1 MAENTIKDLVEI
13 SREMFNADNTET
25 AKAFDFAVEKLKAAG
40 IEVVQDKDEFTS
52 ILNSEKNIQK
62 MVEDLSDIE
71 KLANQLSEEKEKTQ
85 ELNEKVQN
93 LEDGKKKN
101 ELSKRQISIDFI
113 HSIDYLIP
121 YTTENRYHLYNK
133 YLDNGII
140 VGKTEHEN
148 KNVYLVKTHTELL
161 LAIKRQSWSDEP
173 FIKTTLD
180 TPESSGQYKTIF
192 LSNDEII
199 KNLKDLLQN
208 KIVKEQQIQNKN
220 FQKIEK
226 LDNELKS
233 EKSDD
238 IIESFKAIS
247 NVLKTGDE
255 DIVKNPTLDDVE
267 IRFGAKN
274 KGLAHIIIRR
284 MEERTHR
291 SQNSL
296 SIEDAQKEVA
306 MILTYVREAVIKSEA
321 KITPRGNFNAE
332 LKGIKAVID
341 KDENGRYVLTGF
353 DNKQKKEESAETI
366 NAGIAKYG
374 YAPEFLEMYAQVG
387 AVYSSYQNISQN
399 QNKSTIQEMTLS
411 DGTVYGFTHEGKIY
425 LNPDVLSS
433 NTPIHEYT
441 HLWDKYTENTNPELW
456 EKGKEAFK
464 QTSLWNEV
472 ISDPNY
478 ADIKDDEN
486 LVLSECHARICGNIA
501 EKVLE
506 RIAAENGEIAK
517 DAVIDWD
524 KDFWTYI
531 AENYSHDITKFASV
545 AKFMTMPMKDFWNEK
560 EINIEQVKNFEF
572 EKIGATKE
580 NVNKNIEIIT
590 SVQGFANLKFN
601 EKPTEEIRNILR
613 ENGWYY
619 SRNNNVWYPS
629 VKSKQR
635 TAELSNQFAEKLIQ
649 QFDEKPLEEQ
659 LDEYIEQMAANGGM
673 SEETISM
680 LAEEDEIQRAEL
692 YEEEM
697 QDKAEREEEHSEIN
711 VEELKDGLKSA
722 LHEVAEPLIEIDFT
736 RENYQALFPRYR
748 IETPLESAK
757 LGVNQFEKLEAKD
770 RQKLL
775 SAVYSTLK
783 TPDLIVDE
791 KKTEIDKLF
800 GDEVEKES
808 HIYAK
813 SFVIEGKEKAVQSVV
828 VSIDDDNVSIST
840 HERDINNIVN
850 KIKTP
855 DQLLY
860 VATAVRRMAEQHTQN
875 EQSVVSPNRVHNF
888 VDIVTPPN
896 QNYNEN
902 TIKSISDLIAEGK
915 ITSKTV
921 EKSEVSIKL
930 SGNNIEIPV
939 EDAEQIENLKEWDV
953 RDEISEYLE
962 PDHSVSGQQILE
974 TMQMIAEEEAPEIE
988 ENFAY
993 KNQENEET
1001 ENYIT
1006 KDELEAFKE
1015 IVPLAQYVATL
1026 DLITNSEEKEFFI
1039 HKVKEIVK
1047 NVEAAPKMGKTDGEK
1062 EHPLVLKYFHPT
1074 GTQAL
1079 VCEIG
1084 KHGEAYGYQILNGD
1098 HQMAEWG
1105 YINLNEFKNIPG
1117 MEIDYHIDEG
1127 MSIERYL
1134 YSENPKKY
1142 PQYAELAGN
1151 ENNEPSVE
1159 SFNQA
1164 EIAKQENFNTEIQKD
1179 FSTLVL
1185 NEKAY
1190 WVDSEN
1196 PFLEKLQ
1203 KVNSTE
1209 ELFALAENES
1219 FGISN
1224 TRVIMLA
1231 RTHQICNDNELKGK
1245 IESYLEEI
1253 NWHTETELLRNEK
1266 YSEFESLYKDKVFN
1280 EIMNAENYYG
1290 TEEQSK
1296 TIHEKY
1302 VKEIFK
1308 SIREYEKNHENNTAQ
1323 NLTEN
1328 ETRRNIMEESLQEN
1342 DVLEEQSYGRTG
1354 ENFSNGTGNLRT
1366 EHQILSGSEGK
1377 DTGRPYNEGSGS
1389 HDMAQ
1394 FNDTKEASMG
1404 RDSGLERSTSGSD
1417 SLPMDG
1423 TSASDEQ
1430 GNGAGQS
1437 EAVSADLSNSNG
1449 QISKDIKSDDSTG
1462 SNSTGRGNLQAA
1474 ELEEELRTA
1483 HGSTEQLRNGTFV
1496 SELTKKEMKDVRS
1509 EVKKI
1514 LENKKNGEEWTSSEL
1529 ALARLYEGGG
1539 GLKEKD
1545 ATSNEILNAYYTP
1558 YKIIDAV
1565 WKLADS
1571 YAPNAVTVLEP
1582 SSGIGRFAD
1591 NRLHNEFTLRE
1602 LDEISSKLAKVLHP
1616 DATVISGAFQSQ
1628 FFDETGRIKKENYE
1642 LPKYDLVIGNPP
1654 YGENKNEWTGRG
1666 EGSEHTRYDQYFIE
1680 KALDSLKDENSV
1692 LAFVIPSGTLN
1703 SGVNRGKELI
1713 ASKGVLV
1720 DAYRLPNNAFPT
1732 TQVGTDIVI
1741 FKKGAMDVNNL
1752 CSNSF
1757 FEKHPEKVLGEVS
1770 TRSGRFGDEYCVN
1783 IPEGETLDTLLTKIN
1798 SDIKNRGIDL
1808 EMIHENQIKNHLER
1822 IAEKNRKERNT
1833 AAASKEKKK
1842 KSNIEKLLDEVK
1854 KDSLEVVHLYNAIG
1868 NGKVKVSK
1876 NPLSEI
1882 KNDRGR
1888 NIYGFSSSYD
1898 IETKKAFVTHRD
1910 ELLATIDENG
1920 IVTNAFSKED
1930 FKELSPGKRE
1940 QVAEYIS
1947 RATKETVFLNENL
1960 LGIHEGKYYL
1970 NNAGTRTAYMIHAK
1984 LFDSKNKVHL
1994 DDFELSNTLVPA
2006 ITAEKSNLDDFDLRD
2021 FRLMNERNSDYGYS
2035 RLYKS
2040 RLFYPKFETIYPENG
2055 NFDFNALLDEIGQNE
2070 MTIEDNI
2077 QLPDFRNTSYEE
2089 DEKNL
2094 ALYREKISSLVLENS
2109 SVKSVDEYI
2118 QKLKEKN
2125 SEISEIRKNRTEKIL
2140 SERNANQEAENL
2152 YGSLYLELSKMNFA
2166 KTMAEKFVGSYLVE
2180 SRQDEKNPYQIN
2192 VYIDQKRKF
2201 SVLQDSSK
2209 NVTLVSYN
2217 NERLPL
2223 SFVKA
2228 MYERFGER
2236 FYVSAVSPFE
2246 EKILSLDDI
2255 VKKNQK
2261 KTASKALC
2269 EVAEKSLVE
2278 IFSDRELDSELNF
2291 EIENHKAR
2299 IVQKGTHKQVFFD
2312 GSKYAALDFEKITQ
2326 KLTVNNEVYNSGLQ
2340 DFVSEKTSELNPDC
2354 KVKRDFTINGKR
2366 YIDSDGKTKLA
2377 PPKSPRYSP
2386 KQEDLMTNKD
2396 FASLYGSKWNEDER
2410 IFFEVSDGFGGY
2422 INLNRLNEEQQKILR
2437 QSKNYV
2443 EEYPNKFIHRE
2454 FYASGNIYK
2463 KIDKLEEDFSSGK
2476 VPLELY
2482 EKNLKILKKAVP
2494 NPIRNAE
2501 ISILSSTVSD
2511 YEINGENIKEAFL
2524 AWAVGRDIEGSGNT
2538 LDSIDD
2544 FSSSNVKRE
2553 EIPSTIN
2560 WKDVYDYVNGI
2571 ELAKISGDELSER
2584 QKNKLRSQKMNDR
2597 KLCAEKLFSR
2607 FLNEGL
2613 SKDEQDRFW
2622 NQYNRINHAIRTPDW
2637 SKLPLYIEGMNKYR
2651 NGVDFKLYDQ
2661 QIKGVSFLCNKGNG
2675 LLAYDVGVGKTAAG
2689 IVATV
2694 NQIQTGK
2701 AKRPLIIVPKT
2712 VISQWES
2719 DIHELFPDVQVNN
2732 LDNLSSRAIA
2742 NFYDGKHGLN
2752 IPEGSITLVTKEA
2765 LNNISFTESTR
2776 NEMLK
2781 DFQDLTGVS
2790 NEQFSKMSDKE
2801 REDYKNKLRD
2811 LFGQAEKIDSKDFVF
2826 FENCGFDNITV
2837 DEAQYYKNLF
2847 KVPRT
2852 KQANEFTGMGS
2863 GKPSKR
2869 AVKMF
2874 VISQQIQKQ
2883 NDGRNVFLLSATPF
2897 TNSPSEIYSMLIY
2910 MARKEMEEQ
2919 GIKNFYDFCAKHI
2932 KTQYEPVVKPNG
2944 EIEYANVIK
2953 SFNELDALQDSL
2965 LSQFID
2971 KVDGEEAGIVRP
2983 NKHTLLSKMEATPLQ
2998 KEIFNFCT
3006 NVLMEYDP
3014 KKDTNPNHDDEYKRH
3029 HSGMILE
3036 AINIMRTACLSPA
3049 LVNAEKLVDPYTENH
3064 SGIVVP
3070 ELDDVVECSPKL
3082 KLVCDTVVKNWK
3094 ENHTHG
3100 QLIFMPQGTVAYP
3113 KVVEYMVKQGVPK
3126 EVFATVDGSTAKIG
3140 GKSVKMSKN
3149 DEDNEQVRTVVAKAF
3164 NDRENPCKILIG
3176 SDAIKE
3182 GINLNGNSIAMYN
3195 CMLGW
3200 NPSDAIQAEGRVWR
3214 QGNRQG
3220 DVNIVYPLIYNSV
3233 DSLIY
3238 QKYDEKKSRIDA
3250 LWEKSDG
3257 EDKKIDLAE
3266 INPADLKF
3274 DLIKDPVK
3282 RAKLELGGEKEKVRQ
3297 EILNIRNSI
3306 LNFEGYVKKLEA
3318 LTETLQSRREQKAD
3332 YIANYRNA
3340 LFEGKETRT
3349 EEEQKKGIERYDAS
3363 ILKAENSIKAMQKKI
3378 DGELNKN
3385 SKVYTKET
3393 FKAEKQNEI
3402 EVLEEKVKT
3411 FDSPEVMQPIIDKY
3425 RIKLAEEAVLN
3436 LSAEEKNPLDKR
3448 IQAVLRPAYFTQW
3461 ERKNERAE
3469 LLIQA
3474 ELDKIDELHK
3484 SLDAENESESR
3495 QEIKEIKQNIAH
3507 LRNENNEFRADW
3519 MHKYGTYDTALKF
3532 WNETHIE
3539 IEPEKEKK
3547 VLHNAKVEDIQK
3559 ETVKDSPKIQ
3569 TAEKLETAIM
3579 PPNGEPAASEKK
3591 AELKLMKAELQ
3602 GYLFD
3607 IDDSNSFIN
3616 KEIKPAEKA
3625 EIKAVEKQPVDISK
3639 TDSFTKIDFDFK
3651 EEKGFSFGYL
3661 KKCGLI
3667 PPCKPE
3673 NNGMVKVM
3681 GEDKTEY
3688 LMTKRQVSHM
3698 VDNAVFHAKNHLQID
3713 VAELSKSVPKYRKQF
3728 LNDTLMEV
3736 GQERM
3741 AILRN
3746 RQNENKTELNK
3757 SIEQN
3762 NVSVSRS

>member
-1 MAENTIKDLVEI
+1 MPTDDELKDYERRQDIKSWDSNEMSEMADYAR
-13 SREMFNADNTET
+13 S
-25 AKAFDFAVEKLKAAG
+25 
-40 IEVVQDKDEFTS
+40 
-52 ILNSEKNIQK
+52 
-62 MVEDLSDIE
+62 
-71 KLANQLSEEKEKTQ
+71 
-85 ELNEKVQN
+85 
-93 LEDGKKKN
+93 
-101 ELSKRQISIDFI
+101 QISIGDD
-113 HSIDYLIP
+113 SWRPSYMLYLIQN
-121 YTTENRYHLYNK
+121 ES
-133 YLDNGII
+133 
-140 VGKTEHEN
+140 
-148 KNVYLVKTHTELL
+148 
-161 LAIKRQSWSDEP
+161 AKRG
-173 FIKTTLD
+173 F
-180 TPESSGQYKTIF
+180 
-192 LSNDEII
+192 
-199 KNLKDLLQN
+199 
-208 KIVKEQQIQNKN
+208 
-220 FQKIEK
+220 
-226 LDNELKS
+226 
-233 EKSDD
+233 
-238 IIESFKAIS
+238 
-247 NVLKTGDE
+247 
-255 DIVKNPTLDDVE
+255 
-267 IRFGAKN
+267 
-274 KGLAHIIIRR
+274 
-284 MEERTHR
+284 
-291 SQNSL
+291 
-296 SIEDAQKEVA
+296 
-306 MILTYVREAVIKSEA
+306 
-321 KITPRGNFNAE
+321 KIT
-332 LKGIKAVID
+332 
-341 KDENGRYVLTGF
+341 
-353 DNKQKKEESAETI
+353 KK
-366 NAGIAKYG
+366 
-374 YAPEFLEMYAQVG
+374 
-387 AVYSSYQNISQN
+387 
-399 QNKSTIQEMTLS
+399 
-411 DGTVYGFTHEGKIY
+411 
-425 LNPDVLSS
+425 
-433 NTPIHEYT
+433 
-441 HLWDKYTENTNPELW
+441 
-456 EKGKEAFK
+456 
-464 QTSLWNEV
+464 
-472 ISDPNY
+472 
-478 ADIKDDEN
+478 
-486 LVLSECHARICGNIA
+486 
-501 EKVLE
+501 
-506 RIAAENGEIAK
+506 
-517 DAVIDWD
+517 
-524 KDFWTYI
+524 
-531 AENYSHDITKFASV
+531 
-545 AKFMTMPMKDFWNEK
+545 MK
-560 EINIEQVKNFEF
+560 EF

-580 NVNKNIEIIT
+580 NVSKNIEIIT
-590 SVQGFANLKFN
+590 SVQGFANLKFS

-635 TAELSNQFAEKLIQ
+635 TVELSNQFAEKLIQ
-649 QFDEKPLEEQ
+649 QFAEKPLEEQ
-659 LDEYIEQMAANGGM
+659 PDKYIEQMAANGGI

-711 VEELKDGLKSA
+711 VEELKARISDWSSEETFEEAEGLSRQEIFEKYGTEKLPIATIPNNFLQLFENGKIKIQDNYVYSSKGFFIDHMVNHHPELDTQDYLAMQDIINNPENVYRDNETGNIVFSQIKNNKNDVVVLGTDNDKLILYRSCFLRRKMPHKYEEIDLQKIKEMSLEGSLSSSIEPSENQKSA
-722 LHEVAEPLIEIDFT
+722 VAFSALNDNSNISQLKNLSNNAQSTID
-736 RENYQALFPRYR
+736 
-748 IETPLESAK
+748 
-757 LGVNQFEKLEAKD
+757 
-770 RQKLL
+770 
-775 SAVYSTLK
+775 
-783 TPDLIVDE
+783 
-791 KKTEIDKLF
+791 
-800 GDEVEKES
+800 
-808 HIYAK
+808 
-813 SFVIEGKEKAVQSVV
+813 
-828 VSIDDDNVSIST
+828 
-840 HERDINNIVN
+840 
-850 KIKTP
+850 
-855 DQLLY
+855 
-860 VATAVRRMAEQHTQN
+860 
-875 EQSVVSPNRVHNF
+875 
-888 VDIVTPPN
+888 
-896 QNYNEN
+896 
-902 TIKSISDLIAEGK
+902 
-915 ITSKTV
+915 
-921 EKSEVSIKL
+921 L

-939 EDAEQIENLKEWDV
+939 KEKATVDSLP
-953 RDEISEYLE
+953 EIMTERESEYLE
-962 PDHSVSGQQILE
+962 SDHSVSGQQILE
-974 TMQMIAEEEAPEIE
+974 TMQMIAEEEVPEIE

-1006 KDELEAFKE
+1006 EDELEAFKE

-1047 NVEAAPKMGKTDGEK
+1047 NVEAAPKMGKTDGKK

-1105 YINLNEFKNIPG
+1105 YINLNELKNIPG

-1134 YSENPKKY
+1134 YSENPKEY

-1164 EIAKQENFNTEIQKD
+1164 EIAKQENFK
-1179 FSTLVL
+1179 ST
-1185 NEKAY
+1185 
-1190 WVDSEN
+1190 
-1196 PFLEKLQ
+1196 
-1203 KVNSTE
+1203 
-1209 ELFALAENES
+1209 
-1219 FGISN
+1219 
-1224 TRVIMLA
+1224 
-1231 RTHQICNDNELKGK
+1231 
-1245 IESYLEEI
+1245 
-1253 NWHTETELLRNEK
+1253 
-1266 YSEFESLYKDKVFN
+1266 
-1280 EIMNAENYYG
+1280 
-1290 TEEQSK
+1290 
-1296 TIHEKY
+1296 
-1302 VKEIFK
+1302 
-1308 SIREYEKNHENNTAQ
+1308 REYEKNHENNTAQ
-1323 NLTEN
+1323 NLTES

-1342 DVLEEQSYGRTG
+1342 DVLEEQNYGRTG

-1404 RDSGLERSTSGSD
+1404 RDSRLERSTSGSD

-1430 GNGAGQS
+1430 GNGSGQS

-1449 QISKDIKSDDSTG
+1449 QISKDIKPDDSTG

-1514 LENKKNGEEWTSSEL
+1514 LENKKKGEEWTSSEL

-1602 LDEISSKLAKVLHP
+1602 LDETSSKLAKVLHP
-1616 DATVISGAFQSQ
+1616 DATVIPGAFQAQ
-1628 FFDETGRIKKENYE
+1628 FFDETGRVKKENYE

-1783 IPEGETLDTLLTKIN
+1783 IPENETLDTLLTKID

-1808 EMIHENQIKNHLER
+1808 EMIHENQIKNHLEL
-1822 IAEKNRKERNT
+1822 IAEKNRNEGKP
-1833 AAASKEKKK
+1833 AAASKE
-1842 KSNIEKLLDEVK
+1842 KSNIEKLLEEAK
-1854 KDSLEVVHLYNAIG
+1854 KDSLEIVHLYNAIG

-1888 NIYGFSSSYD
+1888 NIYGFSSGYD
-1898 IETKKAFVTHRD
+1898 IKTKKAFVTYRD

-1920 IVTNAFSKED
+1920 IITNAFSEED

-1940 QVAEYIS
+1940 QVSEYIS
-1947 RATKETVFLNENL
+1947 RASKETVFLNENL

-2055 NFDFNALLDEIGQNE
+2055 NFDFNALLDEISQNE
-2070 MTIEDNI
+2070 MTIEDNNPV
-2077 QLPDFRNTSYEE
+2077 PDFRNTSYEE

-2152 YGSLYLELSKMNFA
+2152 YGSLYSELSKMNFA
-2166 KTMAEKFVGSYLVE
+2166 KPMVEKFVGSYLVE
-2180 SRQDEKNPYQIN
+2180 SRQNEKNPYQIN

-2223 SFVKA
+2223 SFIKA

-2236 FYVSAVSPFE
+2236 FSVSDVSPFE

-2255 VKKNQK
+2255 VKENQK
-2261 KTASKALC
+2261 KSASKALC

-2291 EIENHKAR
+2291 EIEKHKAR

-2340 DFVSEKTSELNPDC
+2340 DFISEKTSELNPDC

-2422 INLNRLNEEQQKILR
+2422 INLNRLNEKQQKILR

-2476 VPLELY
+2476 VSLELY

-2494 NPIRNAE
+2494 KPVRNAE

-2511 YEINGENIKEAFL
+2511 YEINGENIKESFL

-2651 NGVDFKLYDQ
+2651 NGVEFKLYDQ

-2776 NEMLK
+2776 DEMLK

-2852 KQANEFTGMGS
+2852 KQANEFAGMGS

-3014 KKDTNPNHDDEYKRH
+3014 KEDTNPDHDDEYKRH

-3113 KVVEYMVKQGVPK
+3113 KVVEYMVKQGVQK

-3149 DEDNEQVRTVVAKAF
+3149 DEENEQVRTVVAKAF

-3297 EILNIRNSI
+3297 EILNIRNSV

-3332 YIANYRNA
+3332 YITNYRNA

-3363 ILKAENSIKAMQKKI
+3363 ILKAENSIKTMQKKI

-3385 SKVYTKET
+3385 GRIYTKET

-3402 EVLEEKVKT
+3402 EVLEEKLKT

-3425 RIKLAEEAVLN
+3425 RVKLAEEAVLN
-3436 LSAEEKNPLDKR
+3436 LSAEENNPLDKR
-3448 IQAVLRPAYFTQW
+3448 IQEVLRPAYFTQW

-3469 LLIQA
+3469 LLIQG
-3474 ELDKIDELHK
+3474 ELDKIDELQK
-3484 SLDAENESESR
+3484 SLDTENESEVR

-3519 MHKYGTYDTALKF
+3519 MHKYGAYDTALKL

-3547 VLHNAKVEDIQK
+3547 VLHNTKVEDVQN

-3569 TAEKLETAIM
+3569 TAEKLESTIT

-3591 AELKLMKAELQ
+3591 AEPKLTKAELQ
-3602 GYLFD
+3602 SYLFD
-3607 IDDSNSFIN
+3607 IDDFNSFIH
-3616 KEIKPAEKA
+3616 KEIKPAENT
-3625 EIKAVEKQPVDISK
+3625 EIKAVEKQPMDISK

-3713 VAELSKSVPKYRKQF
+3713 VAELSKSVPEYRKQF

-3741 AILRN
+3741 TILRN

>member
-1 MAENTIKDLVEI
+1 MSDKTIVQITEDNIEQLDIKIGTILKDNEGMYWRITDVNDFTAGMRVCDKDGNEIENFVGNAGRSVFGGGLSDLLNDGVTTYFIETKQPEIKKDARYNYFVKDTAEFEQSADFEPITNLTAEEAVSKFYELQKKGFSSGIGINIPNDIVFDDSKGIGSTIVVIDEEKKANFSIFGDSFINNVNIETNFDTLKTRISAYEELYNKLIEQNIPTEYPQFVFEKQAELEKKLESQNYTMHNETISASEIEEENFAEMEAKPELKTYHTLKESDVKDLEI
-13 SREMFNADNTET
+13 VSDEEFSDIVDSIILNDYKNIPNAIRLPNLNAELS
-25 AKAFDFAVEKLKAAG
+25 EKLGLEKNSAFILKKSSAHIRPDRKG
-40 IEVVQDKDEFTS
+40 SYEQALDTEEYREIPQVMRDATFALVDNRVKNFQILFDDKNDIKKINKIVFNKDELGNYLVTVGKVDRRDGISEINNSVVGVGVAPTISALRFPEEQPATRLRPS
-52 ILNSEKNIQK
+52 PTTDELNIAQESEKSSFRTFYEEMNKKPYASLGRYMPTDDELKDYERRQ
-62 MVEDLSDIE
+62 DIKSWDSNE
-71 KLANQLSEEKEKTQ
+71 MSEMA
-85 ELNEKVQN
+85 
-93 LEDGKKKN
+93 DYAR
-101 ELSKRQISIDFI
+101 SQISIGDD
-113 HSIDYLIP
+113 SWQPSYMLYLIQN
-121 YTTENRYHLYNK
+121 ES
-133 YLDNGII
+133 
-140 VGKTEHEN
+140 
-148 KNVYLVKTHTELL
+148 
-161 LAIKRQSWSDEP
+161 AKRG
-173 FIKTTLD
+173 F
-180 TPESSGQYKTIF
+180 
-192 LSNDEII
+192 
-199 KNLKDLLQN
+199 
-208 KIVKEQQIQNKN
+208 
-220 FQKIEK
+220 
-226 LDNELKS
+226 
-233 EKSDD
+233 
-238 IIESFKAIS
+238 
-247 NVLKTGDE
+247 
-255 DIVKNPTLDDVE
+255 
-267 IRFGAKN
+267 
-274 KGLAHIIIRR
+274 
-284 MEERTHR
+284 
-291 SQNSL
+291 
-296 SIEDAQKEVA
+296 
-306 MILTYVREAVIKSEA
+306 
-321 KITPRGNFNAE
+321 KIT
-332 LKGIKAVID
+332 
-341 KDENGRYVLTGF
+341 
-353 DNKQKKEESAETI
+353 KK
-366 NAGIAKYG
+366 
-374 YAPEFLEMYAQVG
+374 
-387 AVYSSYQNISQN
+387 
-399 QNKSTIQEMTLS
+399 
-411 DGTVYGFTHEGKIY
+411 
-425 LNPDVLSS
+425 
-433 NTPIHEYT
+433 
-441 HLWDKYTENTNPELW
+441 
-456 EKGKEAFK
+456 
-464 QTSLWNEV
+464 
-472 ISDPNY
+472 
-478 ADIKDDEN
+478 
-486 LVLSECHARICGNIA
+486 
-501 EKVLE
+501 
-506 RIAAENGEIAK
+506 
-517 DAVIDWD
+517 
-524 KDFWTYI
+524 
-531 AENYSHDITKFASV
+531 
-545 AKFMTMPMKDFWNEK
+545 MK
-560 EINIEQVKNFEF
+560 EF

-590 SVQGFANLKFN
+590 SAQGFANLKFS

-635 TAELSNQFAEKLIQ
+635 TVELSNQFAEDLIS
-649 QFDEKPLEEQ
+649 QFGEKPLEEQ
-659 LDEYIEQMAANGGM
+659 LDKHIEQMAANGGM

-680 LAEEDEIQRAEL
+680 LAEEDEIHSAEL

-711 VEELKDGLKSA
+711 VEELKARISDWSSEETFEEAEGLSKQEIFEKYGTEKLPIATIPNNFLQLFENGKIKIQDNYVYSSKGFFIDHMVNHHPELDTQDYLAMQDIINNPENVYRDNETGNIVFSQIKNNKNDVVVLGTDNDKLILYRSCFLRRKMPHKYEEIDLQKIKEMSLEGSLSSSIEPSENQKSA
-722 LHEVAEPLIEIDFT
+722 VAFSALNDNSNISQLKNLSNNAQSTID
-736 RENYQALFPRYR
+736 
-748 IETPLESAK
+748 
-757 LGVNQFEKLEAKD
+757 
-770 RQKLL
+770 
-775 SAVYSTLK
+775 
-783 TPDLIVDE
+783 
-791 KKTEIDKLF
+791 
-800 GDEVEKES
+800 
-808 HIYAK
+808 
-813 SFVIEGKEKAVQSVV
+813 
-828 VSIDDDNVSIST
+828 
-840 HERDINNIVN
+840 
-850 KIKTP
+850 
-855 DQLLY
+855 
-860 VATAVRRMAEQHTQN
+860 
-875 EQSVVSPNRVHNF
+875 
-888 VDIVTPPN
+888 
-896 QNYNEN
+896 
-902 TIKSISDLIAEGK
+902 
-915 ITSKTV
+915 
-921 EKSEVSIKL
+921 L

-939 EDAEQIENLKEWDV
+939 KEKATVDSLP
-953 RDEISEYLE
+953 EIMTEREPEYLE
-962 PDHSVSGQQILE
+962 SDHSVSGQQILE
-974 TMQMIAEEEAPEIE
+974 TMQMIAEEEVPEIE

-1006 KDELEAFKE
+1006 EDELEAFKE

-1047 NVEAAPKMGKTDGEK
+1047 NVEAAPKMGKTDGKK

-1105 YINLNEFKNIPG
+1105 YINLNELKNIPG

-1134 YSENPKKY
+1134 YSENPKEY

-1164 EIAKQENFNTEIQKD
+1164 EIAKQENFK
-1179 FSTLVL
+1179 ST
-1185 NEKAY
+1185 
-1190 WVDSEN
+1190 
-1196 PFLEKLQ
+1196 
-1203 KVNSTE
+1203 
-1209 ELFALAENES
+1209 
-1219 FGISN
+1219 
-1224 TRVIMLA
+1224 
-1231 RTHQICNDNELKGK
+1231 
-1245 IESYLEEI
+1245 
-1253 NWHTETELLRNEK
+1253 
-1266 YSEFESLYKDKVFN
+1266 
-1280 EIMNAENYYG
+1280 
-1290 TEEQSK
+1290 
-1296 TIHEKY
+1296 
-1302 VKEIFK
+1302 
-1308 SIREYEKNHENNTAQ
+1308 REYEKNHENNTAQ
-1323 NLTEN
+1323 NLTES

-1342 DVLEEQSYGRTG
+1342 DVLEEQNYGRTG

-1404 RDSGLERSTSGSD
+1404 RDSRLERSTSGSD

-1430 GNGAGQS
+1430 GNGSGQS

-1449 QISKDIKSDDSTG
+1449 QISKDIKPDDSTG

-1514 LENKKNGEEWTSSEL
+1514 LENKKKGEEWTSSEL

-1602 LDEISSKLAKVLHP
+1602 LDETSSKLAKVLHP
-1616 DATVISGAFQSQ
+1616 DATVIPGAFQAQ
-1628 FFDETGRIKKENYE
+1628 FFDETGRVKKENYE

-1770 TRSGRFGDEYCVN
+1770 TRSGRFGDEYCVI
-1783 IPEGETLDTLLTKIN
+1783 IPENETLDTLLTKID

-1808 EMIHENQIKNHLER
+1808 EMIHENQIKNHLEL
-1822 IAEKNRKERNT
+1822 IAEKNRNEGKT
-1833 AAASKEKKK
+1833 AAASKEK
-1842 KSNIEKLLDEVK
+1842 SNIEKLLEEAK
-1854 KDSLEVVHLYNAIG
+1854 KDSLEIVHLYNAIG

-1888 NIYGFSSSYD
+1888 NIYGFSSGYD
-1898 IETKKAFVTHRD
+1898 IKTKKAFVTYRD

-1920 IVTNAFSKED
+1920 IITNAFSEED

-1940 QVAEYIS
+1940 QVSEYIS
-1947 RATKETVFLNENL
+1947 RASKETVFLNENL

-2006 ITAEKSNLDDFDLRD
+2006 ITAEKSNLDDFDLSD

-2040 RLFYPKFETIYPENG
+2040 RLFYPKFKTIYPENG
-2055 NFDFNALLDEIGQNE
+2055 NFDFNALLDEISQNE

-2077 QLPDFRNTSYEE
+2077 PVPDFRNTSYEE
-2089 DEKNL
+2089 DQKNL
-2094 ALYREKISSLVLENS
+2094 ATYRESLLGLMLENF
-2109 SVKSVDEYI
+2109 SVKNVDEYVE
-2118 QKLKEKN
+2118 KLKNKN
-2125 SEISEIRKNRTEKIL
+2125 EEISSKRKSAAEKIL
-2140 SERNANQEAENL
+2140 AERNANKETENL
-2152 YGSLYLELSKMNFA
+2152 YGSLYSELSKINYA
-2166 KTMAEKFVGSYLVE
+2166 KPMAEKFVGSYLVE

-2201 SVLQDSSK
+2201 SVLQNSSK

-2236 FYVSAVSPFE
+2236 FSVSDVSPFE

-2255 VKKNQK
+2255 VKENKK

-2340 DFVSEKTSELNPDC
+2340 DFISEKTSELNPDC

-2443 EEYPNKFIHRE
+2443 EEYPNRFIHRE

-2494 NPIRNAE
+2494 NPVRNAE

-2511 YEINGENIKEAFL
+2511 YEINGENIKESFL

-2776 NEMLK
+2776 DEMLK

-2852 KQANEFTGMGS
+2852 KQANEFAGMGS

-3014 KKDTNPNHDDEYKRH
+3014 KEDTNPDHDDEYKRH

-3064 SGIVVP
+3064 SEIVVP

-3113 KVVEYMVKQGVPK
+3113 KVVEYMVKQGVQK

-3149 DEDNEQVRTVVAKAF
+3149 DEENEQVRTVVAKAF

-3297 EILNIRNSI
+3297 EILNIRNSV

-3340 LFEGKETRT
+3340 LFEGKGTRT

-3385 SKVYTKET
+3385 NKVYTKET
-3393 FKAEKQNEI
+3393 FKTEKQNEI
-3402 EVLEEKVKT
+3402 EILEKKLKT
-3411 FDSPEVMQPIIDKY
+3411 FNSPEVMQPIIDKY

-3469 LLIQA
+3469 LLIQG
-3474 ELDKIDELHK
+3474 ELDKIDELQK
-3484 SLDAENESESR
+3484 SLDAENESETR

-3519 MHKYGTYDTALKF
+3519 MHKYGAYDIALKF

-3547 VLHNAKVEDIQK
+3547 VLHNAKVEDVQN
-3559 ETVKDSPKIQ
+3559 ETVKYSPKIQ
-3569 TAEKLETAIM
+3569 KAEKLESTIT
-3579 PPNGEPAASEKK
+3579 PPNGGPAASEKK
-3591 AELKLMKAELQ
+3591 AEPKLTKAELQ

-3607 IDDSNSFIN
+3607 IDDSNSLIH

-3625 EIKAVEKQPVDISK
+3625 EIKAVEKQPMDISK

-3713 VAELSKSVPKYRKQF
+3713 VAELSKSVPEYRKQF

-3741 AILRN
+3741 TILRN

>member
-1 MAENTIKDLVEI
+1 MADKTLVQITKDNIKQFDIKVGTILKDNEGMYWKITDFNDFSAGMRVCDKDGNKIENFAGNAGRAVFGGGLSDLLNDGVATYFIETEQPEIKEEKNYNFFVKDSAEFEQFAKFEPITNLTAEEAVAKFYELQKKGFNSGIGINIPNDIVFDDPKGIGSTIVVIDEEKKANFSIFGDSFINNVNIETKSDTLKTRI
-13 SREMFNADNTET
+13 SAYEELYNKLIEQNIPTEYPQFVFEK
-25 AKAFDFAVEKLKAAG
+25 KAEVEKKLDSQNYVMHDETVSTSE
-40 IEVVQDKDEFTS
+40 IEAEKLSIKKTIQQLKDE
-52 ILNSEKNIQK
+52 LNNPDVNNPADDQYISETKEYIERLENMTDDDFKN
-62 MVEDLSDIE
+62 LAAE
-71 KLANQLSEEKEKTQ
+71 KKEQ
-85 ELNEKVQN
+85 Q
-93 LEDGKKKN
+93 KKN
-101 ELSKRQISIDFI
+101 EETHHRVVEQMAAEKLSREIPQEGELLSYNETHPTYSVVNKETNMQTSIQPRGRLEENVRRLARLSTLAEARNAVERIKSSGFEILSTESRVVIFNEDKFYDFD
-113 HSIDYLIP
+113 SLPSYFN
-121 YTTENRYHLYNK
+121 YTTNKFEYNSDARA
-133 YLDNGII
+133 LNGWDF
-140 VGKTEHEN
+140 
-148 KNVYLVKTHTELL
+148 KNY
-161 LAIKRQSWSDEP
+161 IK
-173 FIKTTLD
+173 
-180 TPESSGQYKTIF
+180 G
-192 LSNDEII
+192 
-199 KNLKDLLQN
+199 
-208 KIVKEQQIQNKN
+208 
-220 FQKIEK
+220 
-226 LDNELKS
+226 
-233 EKSDD
+233 
-238 IIESFKAIS
+238 
-247 NVLKTGDE
+247 
-255 DIVKNPTLDDVE
+255 
-267 IRFGAKN
+267 
-274 KGLAHIIIRR
+274 GL
-284 MEERTHR
+284 
-291 SQNSL
+291 
-296 SIEDAQKEVA
+296 
-306 MILTYVREAVIKSEA
+306 
-321 KITPRGNFNAE
+321 KIT
-332 LKGIKAVID
+332 
-341 KDENGRYVLTGF
+341 
-353 DNKQKKEESAETI
+353 KK
-366 NAGIAKYG
+366 
-374 YAPEFLEMYAQVG
+374 
-387 AVYSSYQNISQN
+387 
-399 QNKSTIQEMTLS
+399 
-411 DGTVYGFTHEGKIY
+411 
-425 LNPDVLSS
+425 
-433 NTPIHEYT
+433 
-441 HLWDKYTENTNPELW
+441 
-456 EKGKEAFK
+456 
-464 QTSLWNEV
+464 
-472 ISDPNY
+472 
-478 ADIKDDEN
+478 
-486 LVLSECHARICGNIA
+486 
-501 EKVLE
+501 
-506 RIAAENGEIAK
+506 
-517 DAVIDWD
+517 
-524 KDFWTYI
+524 
-531 AENYSHDITKFASV
+531 
-545 AKFMTMPMKDFWNEK
+545 MK
-560 EINIEQVKNFEF
+560 EF

-580 NVNKNIEIIT
+580 NVNKKIEIIT
-590 SVQGFANLKFN
+590 SVQGFANLKFS

-697 QDKAEREEEHSEIN
+697 QYKAEREEEHSEIN
-711 VEELKDGLKSA
+711 VDELKNELKSA

-748 IETPLESAK
+748 IETPLESVK
-757 LGVNQFEKLEAKD
+757 LGANQFEKLEAKD

-896 QNYNEN
+896 PNYNEN

-939 EDAEQIENLKEWDV
+939 EDAEQIENSKEWDV

-962 PDHSVSGQQILE
+962 PDHSVPGQQILE
-974 TMQMIAEEEAPEIE
+974 TMQMVAEEEAPEIE

-1006 KDELEAFKE
+1006 EDELEAFKE

-1134 YSENPKKY
+1134 YSENPKEY

-1164 EIAKQENFNTEIQKD
+1164 EIAKQENF
-1179 FSTLVL
+1179 
-1185 NEKAY
+1185 
-1190 WVDSEN
+1190 
-1196 PFLEKLQ
+1196 
-1203 KVNSTE
+1203 
-1209 ELFALAENES
+1209 
-1219 FGISN
+1219 
-1224 TRVIMLA
+1224 
-1231 RTHQICNDNELKGK
+1231 
-1245 IESYLEEI
+1245 
-1253 NWHTETELLRNEK
+1253 
-1266 YSEFESLYKDKVFN
+1266 
-1280 EIMNAENYYG
+1280 
-1290 TEEQSK
+1290 
-1296 TIHEKY
+1296 
-1302 VKEIFK
+1302 K

-1323 NLTEN
+1323 NLTES

-1342 DVLEEQSYGRTG
+1342 DVLEEQNYERTG

-1423 TSASDEQ
+1423 ASASDEQ
-1430 GNGAGQS
+1430 GNGSGQS
-1437 EAVSADLSNSNG
+1437 EAVSEDLSNSNG
-1449 QISKDIKSDDSTG
+1449 QISKDIKPDDSTG
-1462 SNSTGRGNLQAA
+1462 SNSTGRGNLQAT

-1514 LENKKNGEEWTSSEL
+1514 LENKKKGEEWTSSEL

-1628 FFDETGRIKKENYE
+1628 FFDETGRVKKENYE

-1741 FKKGAMDVNNL
+1741 FKKGAMDINNL

-1757 FEKHPEKVLGEVS
+1757 FEKHPEKILGEVS

-1783 IPEGETLDTLLTKIN
+1783 IPEGETLDTLLTKID

-1822 IAEKNRKERNT
+1822 IAEKNRNERNT

-1947 RATKETVFLNENL
+1947 RATKETVFLSENL

-2077 QLPDFRNTSYEE
+2077 PVPDFRNTSYEE

-2152 YGSLYLELSKMNFA
+2152 YGSLYSELSKMNFA

-2236 FYVSAVSPFE
+2236 FSVSDVSPFE

-2255 VKKNQK
+2255 VKENQK
-2261 KTASKALC
+2261 KTASKPLC

-2494 NPIRNAE
+2494 NPVRNAE

-2511 YEINGENIKEAFL
+2511 YEINGENIKESFL

-2694 NQIQTGK
+2694 NQLQTGK

-2776 NEMLK
+2776 DEMLK

-2852 KQANEFTGMGS
+2852 KQANEFAGMGS

-3014 KKDTNPNHDDEYKRH
+3014 KKDTNPDHDDEYKRH

-3126 EVFATVDGSTAKIG
+3126 EVFATVDGTTAKIG

-3149 DEDNEQVRTVVAKAF
+3149 DEENEQVRTVVAKAF

-3282 RAKLELGGEKEKVRQ
+3282 RAKLELGGEKEKIRQ
-3297 EILNIRNSI
+3297 EILNIRNSV

-3425 RIKLAEEAVLN
+3425 RVKLAEEAVLN

-3469 LLIQA
+3469 LLIQG
-3474 ELDKIDELHK
+3474 ELDKIDESQK
-3484 SLDAENESESR
+3484 SLDAENESETR

-3507 LRNENNEFRADW
+3507 LRNENNEFRANW
-3519 MHKYGTYDTALKF
+3519 MHKYGAYDTALKF

-3559 ETVKDSPKIQ
+3559 ETVKDLPKIQ
-3569 TAEKLETAIM
+3569 TAEKLESAIT

-3591 AELKLMKAELQ
+3591 AEPKLTKAELQ

-3607 IDDSNSFIN
+3607 IDDSNSFIH
-3616 KEIKPAEKA
+3616 KEIKHAEKA
-3625 EIKAVEKQPVDISK
+3625 EFKAVEKQPVDISK

-3713 VAELSKSVPKYRKQF
+3713 VAELSKSVPEYRKQF

-3736 GQERM
+3736 GQERIT
-3741 AILRN
+3741 ILRN
-3746 RQNENKTELNK
+3746 RQNENKTEFNK

>member
-1 MAENTIKDLVEI
+1 MLLNVVNKRAGEPQ
-13 SREMFNADNTET
+13 
-25 AKAFDFAVEKLKAAG
+25 KL
-40 IEVVQDKDEFTS
+40 
-52 ILNSEKNIQK
+52 
-62 MVEDLSDIE
+62 
-71 KLANQLSEEKEKTQ
+71 
-85 ELNEKVQN
+85 
-93 LEDGKKKN
+93 
-101 ELSKRQISIDFI
+101 
-113 HSIDYLIP
+113 
-121 YTTENRYHLYNK
+121 
-133 YLDNGII
+133 I
-140 VGKTEHEN
+140 V
-148 KNVYLVKTHTELL
+148 LL
-161 LAIKRQSWSDEP
+161 
-173 FIKTTLD
+173 T
-180 TPESSGQYKTIF
+180 
-192 LSNDEII
+192 
-199 KNLKDLLQN
+199 
-208 KIVKEQQIQNKN
+208 
-220 FQKIEK
+220 
-226 LDNELKS
+226 
-233 EKSDD
+233 
-238 IIESFKAIS
+238 
-247 NVLKTGDE
+247 
-255 DIVKNPTLDDVE
+255 
-267 IRFGAKN
+267 
-274 KGLAHIIIRR
+274 III
-284 MEERTHR
+284 
-291 SQNSL
+291 
-296 SIEDAQKEVA
+296 
-306 MILTYVREAVIKSEA
+306 
-321 KITPRGNFNAE
+321 
-332 LKGIKAVID
+332 
-341 KDENGRYVLTGF
+341 
-353 DNKQKKEESAETI
+353 
-366 NAGIAKYG
+366 
-374 YAPEFLEMYAQVG
+374 
-387 AVYSSYQNISQN
+387 
-399 QNKSTIQEMTLS
+399 
-411 DGTVYGFTHEGKIY
+411 
-425 LNPDVLSS
+425 
-433 NTPIHEYT
+433 
-441 HLWDKYTENTNPELW
+441 
-456 EKGKEAFK
+456 
-464 QTSLWNEV
+464 
-472 ISDPNY
+472 
-478 ADIKDDEN
+478 
-486 LVLSECHARICGNIA
+486 
-501 EKVLE
+501 
-506 RIAAENGEIAK
+506 
-517 DAVIDWD
+517 
-524 KDFWTYI
+524 
-531 AENYSHDITKFASV
+531 
-545 AKFMTMPMKDFWNEK
+545 
-560 EINIEQVKNFEF
+560 
-572 EKIGATKE
+572 
-580 NVNKNIEIIT
+580 
-590 SVQGFANLKFN
+590 
-601 EKPTEEIRNILR
+601 
-613 ENGWYY
+613 
-619 SRNNNVWYPS
+619 
-629 VKSKQR
+629 
-635 TAELSNQFAEKLIQ
+635 
-649 QFDEKPLEEQ
+649 
-659 LDEYIEQMAANGGM
+659 
-673 SEETISM
+673 
-680 LAEEDEIQRAEL
+680 
-692 YEEEM
+692 
-697 QDKAEREEEHSEIN
+697 
-711 VEELKDGLKSA
+711 
-722 LHEVAEPLIEIDFT
+722 
-736 RENYQALFPRYR
+736 
-748 IETPLESAK
+748 
-757 LGVNQFEKLEAKD
+757 
-770 RQKLL
+770 
-775 SAVYSTLK
+775 
-783 TPDLIVDE
+783 
-791 KKTEIDKLF
+791 
-800 GDEVEKES
+800 
-808 HIYAK
+808 
-813 SFVIEGKEKAVQSVV
+813 
-828 VSIDDDNVSIST
+828 
-840 HERDINNIVN
+840 
-850 KIKTP
+850 
-855 DQLLY
+855 
-860 VATAVRRMAEQHTQN
+860 
-875 EQSVVSPNRVHNF
+875 
-888 VDIVTPPN
+888 
-896 QNYNEN
+896 
-902 TIKSISDLIAEGK
+902 
-915 ITSKTV
+915 
-921 EKSEVSIKL
+921 
-930 SGNNIEIPV
+930 
-939 EDAEQIENLKEWDV
+939 
-953 RDEISEYLE
+953 
-962 PDHSVSGQQILE
+962 
-974 TMQMIAEEEAPEIE
+974 
-988 ENFAY
+988 
-993 KNQENEET
+993 
-1001 ENYIT
+1001 
-1006 KDELEAFKE
+1006 
-1015 IVPLAQYVATL
+1015 
-1026 DLITNSEEKEFFI
+1026 
-1039 HKVKEIVK
+1039 
-1047 NVEAAPKMGKTDGEK
+1047 
-1062 EHPLVLKYFHPT
+1062 
-1074 GTQAL
+1074 
-1079 VCEIG
+1079 
-1084 KHGEAYGYQILNGD
+1084 
-1098 HQMAEWG
+1098 
-1105 YINLNEFKNIPG
+1105 
-1117 MEIDYHIDEG
+1117 
-1127 MSIERYL
+1127 
-1134 YSENPKKY
+1134 
-1142 PQYAELAGN
+1142 
-1151 ENNEPSVE
+1151 
-1159 SFNQA
+1159 
-1164 EIAKQENFNTEIQKD
+1164 
-1179 FSTLVL
+1179 
-1185 NEKAY
+1185 
-1190 WVDSEN
+1190 
-1196 PFLEKLQ
+1196 
-1203 KVNSTE
+1203 
-1209 ELFALAENES
+1209 
-1219 FGISN
+1219 
-1224 TRVIMLA
+1224 
-1231 RTHQICNDNELKGK
+1231 
-1245 IESYLEEI
+1245 
-1253 NWHTETELLRNEK
+1253 
-1266 YSEFESLYKDKVFN
+1266 
-1280 EIMNAENYYG
+1280 
-1290 TEEQSK
+1290 
-1296 TIHEKY
+1296 
-1302 VKEIFK
+1302 
-1308 SIREYEKNHENNTAQ
+1308 
-1323 NLTEN
+1323 
-1328 ETRRNIMEESLQEN
+1328 
-1342 DVLEEQSYGRTG
+1342 
-1354 ENFSNGTGNLRT
+1354 
-1366 EHQILSGSEGK
+1366 
-1377 DTGRPYNEGSGS
+1377 
-1389 HDMAQ
+1389 
-1394 FNDTKEASMG
+1394 
-1404 RDSGLERSTSGSD
+1404 
-1417 SLPMDG
+1417 
-1423 TSASDEQ
+1423 
-1430 GNGAGQS
+1430 
-1437 EAVSADLSNSNG
+1437 
-1449 QISKDIKSDDSTG
+1449 
-1462 SNSTGRGNLQAA
+1462 
-1474 ELEEELRTA
+1474 
-1483 HGSTEQLRNGTFV
+1483 
-1496 SELTKKEMKDVRS
+1496 
-1509 EVKKI
+1509 
-1514 LENKKNGEEWTSSEL
+1514 GEEWTSSEL

-1616 DATVISGAFQSQ
+1616 DATVIPGAFQAQ
-1628 FFDETGRIKKENYE
+1628 FFDETGRVKKENYE

-1666 EGSEHTRYDQYFIE
+1666 EGREHTRYDQYFIE

-1703 SGVNRGKELI
+1703 SGINRGKELI

-1783 IPEGETLDTLLTKIN
+1783 IPEGETLDTLLTKID

-1808 EMIHENQIKNHLER
+1808 EMIHENQIKNHLEL
-1822 IAEKNRKERNT
+1822 IAEKNRNEGKT
-1833 AAASKEKKK
+1833 AASKE
-1842 KSNIEKLLDEVK
+1842 KSNIEKLLDEAK
-1854 KDSLEVVHLYNAIG
+1854 KDSLEIVHLYNAVG

-1920 IVTNAFSKED
+1920 IVTNAFSEED

-1970 NNAGTRTAYMIHAK
+1970 NKAGTRTAYMIHAK

-2006 ITAEKSNLDDFDLRD
+2006 ITAEKSNLDDFSLSD
-2021 FRLMNERNSDYGYS
+2021 FKLMNEDKGTSQ
-2035 RLYKS
+2035 LYKS

-2055 NFDFNALLDEIGQNE
+2055 NFDFNALLDEISQDE

-2077 QLPDFRNTSYEE
+2077 PVPDFRNTRYEE

-2125 SEISEIRKNRTEKIL
+2125 SEISEIRKKRTEKIL
-2140 SERNANQEAENL
+2140 SERNANQDAENL
-2152 YGSLYLELSKMNFA
+2152 YGSLYSELSKMNYA
-2166 KTMAEKFVGSYLVE
+2166 KPMAEKFVGSYLVE

-2201 SVLQDSSK
+2201 SVLQNSSK

-2236 FYVSAVSPFE
+2236 FSVSDVSPFE

-2255 VKKNQK
+2255 VKENKK
-2261 KTASKALC
+2261 KTAAKALC
-2269 EVAEKSLVE
+2269 GVAEKSLVE

-2340 DFVSEKTSELNPDC
+2340 DFISEKTSELNPDC

-2422 INLNRLNEEQQKILR
+2422 INLNRLNEKQQKILR

-2443 EEYPNKFIHRE
+2443 EEYPNRFIHRE

-2494 NPIRNAE
+2494 NPVRNAE

-2511 YEINGENIKEAFL
+2511 YEINGENIKESFL

-2651 NGVDFKLYDQ
+2651 NGVEFKLYDQ

-2742 NFYDGKHGLN
+2742 NFYDRKHGLN

-2776 NEMLK
+2776 AEMLK
-2781 DFQDLTGVS
+2781 DFQDITGVS

-2852 KQANEFTGMGS
+2852 KQANEFAGMGS

-2883 NDGRNVFLLSATPF
+2883 NNGRNVFLLSATPF

-2971 KVDGEEAGIVRP
+2971 KVEGEKAGIVRP

-3014 KKDTNPNHDDEYKRH
+3014 KKDTNPDHDDEYKRH

-3064 SGIVVP
+3064 SGIVLP

-3094 ENHTHG
+3094 KNHTHG

-3126 EVFATVDGSTAKIG
+3126 EVFATVDGTTAKIG
-3140 GKSVKMSKN
+3140 GKSVKMGKN
-3149 DEDNEQVRTVVAKAF
+3149 DEENEQVRTVVAKAF
-3164 NDRENPCKILIG
+3164 NDRDNPCKILIG

-3297 EILNIRNSI
+3297 EILNIRNSV

-3332 YIANYRNA
+3332 YITNYRNA

-3411 FDSPEVMQPIIDKY
+3411 FDSPEVMRPIIDKY
-3425 RIKLAEEAVLN
+3425 RVKLAEEAVLN

-3469 LLIQA
+3469 LLIQG
-3474 ELDKIDELHK
+3474 ELDKIDELQK
-3484 SLDAENESESR
+3484 SLDAENESETR

-3519 MHKYGTYDTALKF
+3519 MHKYGAYDTALKF

-3547 VLHNAKVEDIQK
+3547 VLHNAKVEDVQN

-3569 TAEKLETAIM
+3569 TAEKLESIII
-3579 PPNGEPAASEKK
+3579 PPNGGVAASEKK
-3591 AELKLMKAELQ
+3591 AEPKLMKAELQ

-3607 IDDSNSFIN
+3607 IDDSNSLIH
-3616 KEIKPAEKA
+3616 KEIKPAENT
-3625 EIKAVEKQPVDISK
+3625 EIKIEKKLVDISK

-3681 GEDKTEY
+3681 GEGKTEY
-3688 LMTKRQVSHM
+3688 LMTKRQVSYM

-3713 VAELSKSVPKYRKQF
+3713 VAELSKSVPEYRKQF

-3741 AILRN
+3741 TILRN

>member
-1 MAENTIKDLVEI
+1 MPTDDELKDYERRQDIKSWDSNEMSEMADYAR
-13 SREMFNADNTET
+13 S
-25 AKAFDFAVEKLKAAG
+25 
-40 IEVVQDKDEFTS
+40 
-52 ILNSEKNIQK
+52 
-62 MVEDLSDIE
+62 
-71 KLANQLSEEKEKTQ
+71 
-85 ELNEKVQN
+85 
-93 LEDGKKKN
+93 
-101 ELSKRQISIDFI
+101 QISIGDD
-113 HSIDYLIP
+113 SWRPSYMLYLIQN
-121 YTTENRYHLYNK
+121 ES
-133 YLDNGII
+133 
-140 VGKTEHEN
+140 
-148 KNVYLVKTHTELL
+148 
-161 LAIKRQSWSDEP
+161 AKRG
-173 FIKTTLD
+173 F
-180 TPESSGQYKTIF
+180 
-192 LSNDEII
+192 
-199 KNLKDLLQN
+199 
-208 KIVKEQQIQNKN
+208 
-220 FQKIEK
+220 
-226 LDNELKS
+226 
-233 EKSDD
+233 
-238 IIESFKAIS
+238 
-247 NVLKTGDE
+247 
-255 DIVKNPTLDDVE
+255 
-267 IRFGAKN
+267 
-274 KGLAHIIIRR
+274 
-284 MEERTHR
+284 
-291 SQNSL
+291 
-296 SIEDAQKEVA
+296 
-306 MILTYVREAVIKSEA
+306 
-321 KITPRGNFNAE
+321 KIT
-332 LKGIKAVID
+332 
-341 KDENGRYVLTGF
+341 
-353 DNKQKKEESAETI
+353 KK
-366 NAGIAKYG
+366 
-374 YAPEFLEMYAQVG
+374 
-387 AVYSSYQNISQN
+387 
-399 QNKSTIQEMTLS
+399 
-411 DGTVYGFTHEGKIY
+411 
-425 LNPDVLSS
+425 
-433 NTPIHEYT
+433 
-441 HLWDKYTENTNPELW
+441 
-456 EKGKEAFK
+456 
-464 QTSLWNEV
+464 
-472 ISDPNY
+472 
-478 ADIKDDEN
+478 
-486 LVLSECHARICGNIA
+486 
-501 EKVLE
+501 
-506 RIAAENGEIAK
+506 
-517 DAVIDWD
+517 
-524 KDFWTYI
+524 
-531 AENYSHDITKFASV
+531 
-545 AKFMTMPMKDFWNEK
+545 MK
-560 EINIEQVKNFEF
+560 EF

-590 SVQGFANLKFN
+590 SAQGFANLKFS

-635 TAELSNQFAEKLIQ
+635 TVELSNQFAEDLIS
-649 QFDEKPLEEQ
+649 QFGEKPLEEQ
-659 LDEYIEQMAANGGM
+659 LDKHIEQMAANGGM

-680 LAEEDEIQRAEL
+680 LAEEDEIHSAEL

-711 VEELKDGLKSA
+711 VEELKARISDWSSEETFEEAEGLSKQEIFEKYGTEKLPIATIPNNFLQLFENGKIKIQDNYVYSSKGFFIDHMVNHHPELDTQDYLAMQDIINNPENVYRDNETGNIVFSQIKNNKNDVVVLGTDNDKLILYRSCFLRRKMPHKYEEIDLQKIKEMSLEGSLSSSIEPSENQKSA
-722 LHEVAEPLIEIDFT
+722 VAFSALNDNSNISQLKNLSNNAQSTID
-736 RENYQALFPRYR
+736 
-748 IETPLESAK
+748 
-757 LGVNQFEKLEAKD
+757 
-770 RQKLL
+770 
-775 SAVYSTLK
+775 
-783 TPDLIVDE
+783 
-791 KKTEIDKLF
+791 
-800 GDEVEKES
+800 
-808 HIYAK
+808 
-813 SFVIEGKEKAVQSVV
+813 
-828 VSIDDDNVSIST
+828 
-840 HERDINNIVN
+840 
-850 KIKTP
+850 
-855 DQLLY
+855 
-860 VATAVRRMAEQHTQN
+860 
-875 EQSVVSPNRVHNF
+875 
-888 VDIVTPPN
+888 
-896 QNYNEN
+896 
-902 TIKSISDLIAEGK
+902 
-915 ITSKTV
+915 
-921 EKSEVSIKL
+921 L

-939 EDAEQIENLKEWDV
+939 KEKATVDSLP
-953 RDEISEYLE
+953 EIMTEREPEYLE
-962 PDHSVSGQQILE
+962 SDHSVSGQQILE
-974 TMQMIAEEEAPEIE
+974 TMQMIAEEEVPEIE

-1006 KDELEAFKE
+1006 EDELEAFKE

-1047 NVEAAPKMGKTDGEK
+1047 NVEAAPKMGKTDGKK

-1105 YINLNEFKNIPG
+1105 YINLNELKNIPG

-1134 YSENPKKY
+1134 YSENPKEY

-1179 FSTLVL
+1179 FLTLVL

-1209 ELFALAENES
+1209 ELFSLAENES

-1224 TRVIMLA
+1224 TRVMMLA
-1231 RTHQICNDNELKGK
+1231 RTHQICNDSELKGK

-1280 EIMNAENYYG
+1280 EIMNAEKDVYYG

-1302 VKEIFK
+1302 VKEIFE

-1328 ETRRNIMEESLQEN
+1328 ETKRNIMEESLQKN
-1342 DVLEEQSYGRTG
+1342 DVLEEQNYGRTG
-1354 ENFSNGTGNLRT
+1354 ENLSNGTGNSRT

-1394 FNDTKEASMG
+1394 FNDTNEASMG
-1404 RDSGLERSTSGSD
+1404 RDSGLERSASGSD

-1437 EAVSADLSNSNG
+1437 EAVSADLSHPNG
-1449 QISKDIKSDDSTG
+1449 QISKDIKPDDSTG
-1462 SNSTGRGNLQAA
+1462 SNSTGGGNLQAA

-1483 HGSTEQLRNGTFV
+1483 HGGTEQLRNGTFV
-1496 SELTKKEMKDVRS
+1496 SELTKKEMRDVRS

-1514 LENKKNGEEWTSSEL
+1514 LESKKEGEEWTPQEL

-1558 YKIIDAV
+1558 YKIVDAV

-1602 LDEISSKLAKVLHP
+1602 LDETSSKLAKVLHP
-1616 DATVISGAFQSQ
+1616 DSTVISGAFQAQ
-1628 FFDETGRIKKENYE
+1628 FFDETGRVKKENYE

-1783 IPEGETLDTLLTKIN
+1783 IPENETLDTLLTKID

-1808 EMIHENQIKNHLER
+1808 EMIHENQIKNHLEL
-1822 IAEKNRKERNT
+1822 IAEKNRNEGKT
-1833 AAASKEKKK
+1833 AAASKEK
-1842 KSNIEKLLDEVK
+1842 SNIEKLLEEAK
-1854 KDSLEVVHLYNAIG
+1854 KDSLEIVHLYNAIG

-1888 NIYGFSSSYD
+1888 NIYGFSSGYD
-1898 IETKKAFVTHRD
+1898 IKTKKAFVTYRD

-1920 IVTNAFSKED
+1920 IITNAFSEED

-1940 QVAEYIS
+1940 QVSEYIS
-1947 RATKETVFLNENL
+1947 RASKETVFLNENL

-2055 NFDFNALLDEIGQNE
+2055 NFDFNALLDEISQNE
-2070 MTIEDNI
+2070 MTIEDNNPV
-2077 QLPDFRNTSYEE
+2077 PDFRNTSYEE

-2152 YGSLYLELSKMNFA
+2152 YGSLYSELSKMNFA
-2166 KTMAEKFVGSYLVE
+2166 KPMVEKFVGSYLVE
-2180 SRQDEKNPYQIN
+2180 SRQNEKNPYQIN

-2223 SFVKA
+2223 SFIKA

-2236 FYVSAVSPFE
+2236 FSVSDVSPFE

-2255 VKKNQK
+2255 VKENQK
-2261 KTASKALC
+2261 KSASKALC

-2291 EIENHKAR
+2291 EIEKHKAR

-2340 DFVSEKTSELNPDC
+2340 DFISEKTSELNPDC

-2386 KQEDLMTNKD
+2386 RQEELMTNKD

-2476 VPLELY
+2476 VSLELY

-2494 NPIRNAE
+2494 KPVRNAE

-2511 YEINGENIKEAFL
+2511 YEINGENIKESFL

-2651 NGVDFKLYDQ
+2651 NGVEFKLYDQ

-2776 NEMLK
+2776 
-2781 DFQDLTGVS
+2781 D
-2790 NEQFSKMSDKE
+2790 
-2801 REDYKNKLRD
+2801 
-2811 LFGQAEKIDSKDFVF
+2811 
-2826 FENCGFDNITV
+2826 
-2837 DEAQYYKNLF
+2837 
-2847 KVPRT
+2847 
-2852 KQANEFTGMGS
+2852 
-2863 GKPSKR
+2863 
-2869 AVKMF
+2869 
-2874 VISQQIQKQ
+2874 
-2883 NDGRNVFLLSATPF
+2883 
-2897 TNSPSEIYSMLIY
+2897 
-2910 MARKEMEEQ
+2910 
-2919 GIKNFYDFCAKHI
+2919 
-2932 KTQYEPVVKPNG
+2932 
-2944 EIEYANVIK
+2944 
-2953 SFNELDALQDSL
+2953 
-2965 LSQFID
+2965 
-2971 KVDGEEAGIVRP
+2971 
-2983 NKHTLLSKMEATPLQ
+2983 
-2998 KEIFNFCT
+2998 
-3006 NVLMEYDP
+3006 
-3014 KKDTNPNHDDEYKRH
+3014 
-3029 HSGMILE
+3029 
-3036 AINIMRTACLSPA
+3036 
-3049 LVNAEKLVDPYTENH
+3049 
-3064 SGIVVP
+3064 
-3070 ELDDVVECSPKL
+3070 
-3082 KLVCDTVVKNWK
+3082 
-3094 ENHTHG
+3094 
-3100 QLIFMPQGTVAYP
+3100 
-3113 KVVEYMVKQGVPK
+3113 
-3126 EVFATVDGSTAKIG
+3126 
-3140 GKSVKMSKN
+3140 
-3149 DEDNEQVRTVVAKAF
+3149 
-3164 NDRENPCKILIG
+3164 
-3176 SDAIKE
+3176 
-3182 GINLNGNSIAMYN
+3182 
-3195 CMLGW
+3195 
-3200 NPSDAIQAEGRVWR
+3200 
-3214 QGNRQG
+3214 
-3220 DVNIVYPLIYNSV
+3220 
-3233 DSLIY
+3233 
-3238 QKYDEKKSRIDA
+3238 
-3250 LWEKSDG
+3250 
-3257 EDKKIDLAE
+3257 
-3266 INPADLKF
+3266 
-3274 DLIKDPVK
+3274 
-3282 RAKLELGGEKEKVRQ
+3282 
-3297 EILNIRNSI
+3297 
-3306 LNFEGYVKKLEA
+3306 
-3318 LTETLQSRREQKAD
+3318 
-3332 YIANYRNA
+3332 
-3340 LFEGKETRT
+3340 
-3349 EEEQKKGIERYDAS
+3349 
-3363 ILKAENSIKAMQKKI
+3363 
-3378 DGELNKN
+3378 
-3385 SKVYTKET
+3385 
-3393 FKAEKQNEI
+3393 
-3402 EVLEEKVKT
+3402 
-3411 FDSPEVMQPIIDKY
+3411 
-3425 RIKLAEEAVLN
+3425 
-3436 LSAEEKNPLDKR
+3436 
-3448 IQAVLRPAYFTQW
+3448 
-3461 ERKNERAE
+3461 
-3469 LLIQA
+3469 
-3474 ELDKIDELHK
+3474 
-3484 SLDAENESESR
+3484 
-3495 QEIKEIKQNIAH
+3495 
-3507 LRNENNEFRADW
+3507 
-3519 MHKYGTYDTALKF
+3519 
-3532 WNETHIE
+3532 
-3539 IEPEKEKK
+3539 
-3547 VLHNAKVEDIQK
+3547 
-3559 ETVKDSPKIQ
+3559 
-3569 TAEKLETAIM
+3569 
-3579 PPNGEPAASEKK
+3579 
-3591 AELKLMKAELQ
+3591 
-3602 GYLFD
+3602 
-3607 IDDSNSFIN
+3607 
-3616 KEIKPAEKA
+3616 
-3625 EIKAVEKQPVDISK
+3625 
-3639 TDSFTKIDFDFK
+3639 
-3651 EEKGFSFGYL
+3651 
-3661 KKCGLI
+3661 
-3667 PPCKPE
+3667 
-3673 NNGMVKVM
+3673 
-3681 GEDKTEY
+3681 
-3688 LMTKRQVSHM
+3688 
-3698 VDNAVFHAKNHLQID
+3698 
-3713 VAELSKSVPKYRKQF
+3713 
-3728 LNDTLMEV
+3728 
-3736 GQERM
+3736 
-3741 AILRN
+3741 
-3746 RQNENKTELNK
+3746 
-3757 SIEQN
+3757 
-3762 NVSVSRS
+3762 

>member
-1 MAENTIKDLVEI
+1 MSDKTLVPITKDNIEQLDIKIGTILKDNEGMYWRITDFNDFSAEMRVCDKDGNKIENFVGNAGRAVYGGGLSDLLNDGVATYFIETEQPEIKKEKNYNFFVKDTTEFEQFAKFDPITNLTAEEAVSKFYELQKKGFSSGIGINIPNDIVFDDSKGIGSTIVVIDEEKKANFSIFGDSFIKNV
-13 SREMFNADNTET
+13 NTET
-25 AKAFDFAVEKLKAAG
+25 NFDTLKTRISAYEELYNKLIEQNIPTEYPQFVFEKKAELEKKFESQNYTMHDEIVSASEIEEEKLSIQKQIQQLKDELNNPDVNNPADDQYISETKEYIERLENMTDEDFKNLAAG
-40 IEVVQDKDEFTS
+40 K
-52 ILNSEKNIQK
+52 
-62 MVEDLSDIE
+62 
-71 KLANQLSEEKEKTQ
+71 KEQ
-85 ELNEKVQN
+85 Q
-93 LEDGKKKN
+93 KKN
-101 ELSKRQISIDFI
+101 EETHRRVVERMAAEKLSREIPQEGELLSYNETHPIYSVTNKETDRQTSIQPRGRLEENVRRLGRLSTLAEARNAVERIKSSGFEILSTESRVVIFNDDKFYDFD
-113 HSIDYLIP
+113 SVPSYFN
-121 YTTENRYHLYNK
+121 YTTNK
-133 YLDNGII
+133 FEHNSDARALNGWDF
-140 VGKTEHEN
+140 KD
-148 KNVYLVKTHTELL
+148 Y
-161 LAIKRQSWSDEP
+161 IK
-173 FIKTTLD
+173 
-180 TPESSGQYKTIF
+180 G
-192 LSNDEII
+192 
-199 KNLKDLLQN
+199 
-208 KIVKEQQIQNKN
+208 
-220 FQKIEK
+220 
-226 LDNELKS
+226 
-233 EKSDD
+233 
-238 IIESFKAIS
+238 
-247 NVLKTGDE
+247 
-255 DIVKNPTLDDVE
+255 
-267 IRFGAKN
+267 
-274 KGLAHIIIRR
+274 GL
-284 MEERTHR
+284 
-291 SQNSL
+291 
-296 SIEDAQKEVA
+296 
-306 MILTYVREAVIKSEA
+306 
-321 KITPRGNFNAE
+321 KITKRM
-332 LKGIKAVID
+332 KA
-341 KDENGRYVLTGF
+341 
-353 DNKQKKEESAETI
+353 
-366 NAGIAKYG
+366 
-374 YAPEFLEMYAQVG
+374 
-387 AVYSSYQNISQN
+387 
-399 QNKSTIQEMTLS
+399 
-411 DGTVYGFTHEGKIY
+411 
-425 LNPDVLSS
+425 
-433 NTPIHEYT
+433 
-441 HLWDKYTENTNPELW
+441 
-456 EKGKEAFK
+456 
-464 QTSLWNEV
+464 
-472 ISDPNY
+472 
-478 ADIKDDEN
+478 
-486 LVLSECHARICGNIA
+486 
-501 EKVLE
+501 
-506 RIAAENGEIAK
+506 
-517 DAVIDWD
+517 
-524 KDFWTYI
+524 
-531 AENYSHDITKFASV
+531 
-545 AKFMTMPMKDFWNEK
+545 
-560 EINIEQVKNFEF
+560 F

-590 SVQGFANLKFN
+590 SVQGFANLKFS

-649 QFDEKPLEEQ
+649 QFAEKPLEEQ
-659 LDEYIEQMAANGGM
+659 PDKHIEQMAANGGIR
-673 SEETISM
+673 EETISM
-680 LAEEDEIQRAEL
+680 LAEEDEIHREEL

-736 RENYQALFPRYR
+736 RENYQVLFPRYR
-748 IETPLESAK
+748 IETPLESVK
-757 LGVNQFEKLEAKD
+757 LGANQFEKLEAKD
-770 RQKLL
+770 RQRLL

-828 VSIDDDNVSIST
+828 VSIDDDYVSIST

-875 EQSVVSPNRVHNF
+875 EQSMVSPNRVHNF

-896 QNYNEN
+896 PNYNEN
-902 TIKSISDLIAEGK
+902 NIKSISNLIAEGK
-915 ITSKTV
+915 IINRAV
-921 EKSEVSIKL
+921 ENPEVSIKL

-939 EDAEQIENLKEWDV
+939 KEKATVDALP
-953 RDEISEYLE
+953 EIMTERE
-962 PDHSVSGQQILE
+962 PDFE
-974 TMQMIAEEEAPEIE
+974 T
-988 ENFAY
+988 
-993 KNQENEET
+993 
-1001 ENYIT
+1001 
-1006 KDELEAFKE
+1006 
-1015 IVPLAQYVATL
+1015 
-1026 DLITNSEEKEFFI
+1026 
-1039 HKVKEIVK
+1039 
-1047 NVEAAPKMGKTDGEK
+1047 
-1062 EHPLVLKYFHPT
+1062 
-1074 GTQAL
+1074 
-1079 VCEIG
+1079 
-1084 KHGEAYGYQILNGD
+1084 
-1098 HQMAEWG
+1098 
-1105 YINLNEFKNIPG
+1105 
-1117 MEIDYHIDEG
+1117 
-1127 MSIERYL
+1127 
-1134 YSENPKKY
+1134 
-1142 PQYAELAGN
+1142 
-1151 ENNEPSVE
+1151 
-1159 SFNQA
+1159 
-1164 EIAKQENFNTEIQKD
+1164 
-1179 FSTLVL
+1179 
-1185 NEKAY
+1185 
-1190 WVDSEN
+1190 
-1196 PFLEKLQ
+1196 
-1203 KVNSTE
+1203 
-1209 ELFALAENES
+1209 
-1219 FGISN
+1219 
-1224 TRVIMLA
+1224 
-1231 RTHQICNDNELKGK
+1231 
-1245 IESYLEEI
+1245 
-1253 NWHTETELLRNEK
+1253 
-1266 YSEFESLYKDKVFN
+1266 
-1280 EIMNAENYYG
+1280 
-1290 TEEQSK
+1290 
-1296 TIHEKY
+1296 
-1302 VKEIFK
+1302 
-1308 SIREYEKNHENNTAQ
+1308 IREYEKNHENNTAQ
-1323 NLTEN
+1323 NLTEG

-1342 DVLEEQSYGRTG
+1342 DVLEEQNYGRTG

-1394 FNDTKEASMG
+1394 FNDTNEASMG

-1449 QISKDIKSDDSTG
+1449 QISKDIKPDDSTG
-1462 SNSTGRGNLQAA
+1462 SNSTGGGNLQAA

-1483 HGSTEQLRNGTFV
+1483 HGSTEQLRNGAFV
-1496 SELTKKEMKDVRS
+1496 SELTKKEMRDVRS

-1514 LENKKNGEEWTSSEL
+1514 LESKKEGEEWTPQEL

-1602 LDEISSKLAKVLHP
+1602 LDETSSKLAKVLHP
-1616 DATVISGAFQSQ
+1616 DATVISGAFQAQ
-1628 FFDETGRIKKENYE
+1628 FFDETGRVKKENYE

-1757 FEKHPEKVLGEVS
+1757 FKKHPEKVLGEIS

-1822 IAEKNRKERNT
+1822 IAEKNRNERNT
-1833 AAASKEKKK
+1833 AAASNEKKK

-1920 IVTNAFSKED
+1920 IVTNAFSEED

-2006 ITAEKSNLDDFDLRD
+2006 ITAEKSNLNDFDLSD

-2070 MTIEDNI
+2070 MTIKDNI
-2077 QLPDFRNTSYEE
+2077 PVPDFRNTRYEE

-2094 ALYREKISSLVLENS
+2094 ATYRESLSGLMLENS
-2109 SVKSVDEYI
+2109 SVKNVDEYI

-2140 SERNANQEAENL
+2140 SERNANQKAENL
-2152 YGSLYLELSKMNFA
+2152 YGSLYSELSKINFA

-2201 SVLQDSSK
+2201 SVLQDPSK
-2209 NVTLVSYN
+2209 NATLVSYN

-2236 FYVSAVSPFE
+2236 FSVSDVSPFE

-2255 VKKNQK
+2255 VKENQK
-2261 KTASKALC
+2261 KTASKTLC

-2494 NPIRNAE
+2494 NPVRNAE

-2511 YEINGENIKEAFL
+2511 YEINGENIKESFL

-2651 NGVDFKLYDQ
+2651 NGVEFKLYDQ

-2776 NEMLK
+2776 DEMLK

-2852 KQANEFTGMGS
+2852 KQANEFAGMGS

-2883 NDGRNVFLLSATPF
+2883 NNGRNVFLLSATPF

-3014 KKDTNPNHDDEYKRH
+3014 KKDTNPDHDDEYKRH

-3100 QLIFMPQGTVAYP
+3100 QLIFMPQGTAAYP

-3149 DEDNEQVRTVVAKAF
+3149 DEENEQVRTVVAKAF

-3297 EILNIRNSI
+3297 EILNIRNSV

-3340 LFEGKETRT
+3340 LIEGKETRT

-3385 SKVYTKET
+3385 GRIYTKET

-3425 RIKLAEEAVLN
+3425 RVKLAEEAVLN

-3448 IQAVLRPAYFTQW
+3448 IQEVLRPAYFTQW

-3474 ELDKIDELHK
+3474 ELDKIDELQK
-3484 SLDAENESESR
+3484 SLDTENESESR

-3507 LRNENNEFRADW
+3507 LRNENNEFRAEW
-3519 MHKYGTYDTALKF
+3519 MHKYGAYDTALKF

-3539 IEPEKEKK
+3539 IEPKKEKK

-3559 ETVKDSPKIQ
+3559 ENVKDSPKIQ
-3569 TAEKLETAIM
+3569 TAEKLEIIII

-3591 AELKLMKAELQ
+3591 AEPKLTKAELQ

-3607 IDDSNSFIN
+3607 IDDSSSFIH
-3616 KEIKPAEKA
+3616 KEIKHAEKA

-3688 LMTKRQVSHM
+3688 LMTKRQVSYM

-3713 VAELSKSVPKYRKQF
+3713 VAELSKSVLEYRKQF

-3736 GQERM
+3736 GQERIT
-3741 AILRN
+3741 ILRN

>member
-1 MAENTIKDLVEI
+1 MAENTIKDLVEF
-13 SREMFNADNTET
+13 SRKMFNADNPET

-40 IEVVQDKDEFTS
+40 IEVVQDKDEFEK
-52 ILNSEKNIQK
+52 ILETERILQK
-62 MVEDLSDIE
+62 MNISLSKDEVEKFFQFKPDEVRKFHAAIDNYENTKTNKLALNLIGKIPPIMKALGIPDEPIEIENRIIE
-71 KLANQLSEEKEKTQ
+71 KILRESPRFQEDSFHNLTVDDLKAIPDALANPVMVFKSAT
-85 ELNEKVQN
+85 
-93 LEDGKKKN
+93 KKDSFVFFTERKDYKN
-101 ELSKRQISIDFI
+101 DS
-113 HSIDYLIP
+113 
-121 YTTENRYHLYNK
+121 
-133 YLDNGII
+133 
-140 VGKTEHEN
+140 
-148 KNVYLVKTHTELL
+148 
-161 LAIKRQSWSDEP
+161 
-173 FIKTTLD
+173 
-180 TPESSGQYKTIF
+180 
-192 LSNDEII
+192 
-199 KNLKDLLQN
+199 
-208 KIVKEQQIQNKN
+208 
-220 FQKIEK
+220 
-226 LDNELKS
+226 
-233 EKSDD
+233 
-238 IIESFKAIS
+238 
-247 NVLKTGDE
+247 
-255 DIVKNPTLDDVE
+255 
-267 IRFGAKN
+267 
-274 KGLAHIIIRR
+274 IIIP
-284 MEERTHR
+284 
-291 SQNSL
+291 L
-296 SIEDAQKEVA
+296 
-306 MILTYVREAVIKSEA
+306 AV
-321 KITPRGNFNAE
+321 
-332 LKGIKAVID
+332 
-341 KDENGRYVLTGF
+341 
-353 DNKQKKEESAETI
+353 NKQKGRLIINEVTSMYGKDDDFVNRNILNNNLLYVDEERYKEYATWLNKKNHRVSVSSQLQLLGQRLTKLNGYDLNILTKERLVNFLSSQIYI
-366 NAGIAKYG
+366 NPHQIR
-374 YAPEFLEMYAQVG
+374 
-387 AVYSSYQNISQN
+387 N
-399 QNKSTIQEMTLS
+399 
-411 DGTVYGFTHEGKIY
+411 GTVYGFTHEGKIY
-425 LNPDVLSS
+425 LNPDILSS

-441 HLWDKYTENTNPELW
+441 HLWDKYTENTNAELW

-478 ADIKDDEN
+478 ADIRDDEN
-486 LVLSECHARICGNIA
+486 LVLSECHARICENIA

-524 KDFWTYI
+524 KEFWTYI

-545 AKFMTMPMKDFWNEK
+545 AEFMTMPMKDFWNEK

-590 SVQGFANLKFN
+590 SVQGFANLKFS

-635 TAELSNQFAEKLIQ
+635 TVELSNQFAEDLIS
-649 QFDEKPLEEQ
+649 QFGEKPLEEQ
-659 LDEYIEQMAANGGM
+659 LDKHIEQMAANGGM

-680 LAEEDEIQRAEL
+680 LAEEDEIHSAEL

-711 VEELKDGLKSA
+711 VEELKARISDWSSEETFEEAEGLSKQEIFEKYGTEKLPIATIPNNFLQLFENGKIKIQDNYVYSSKGFFIDHMVNHHPELDTQDYLAMQDIINNPENVYRDNETGNIVFSQIKNNKNDVVVLGTDNDKLILYRSCFLRRKMPHKYEEIDLQKIKEMSLEGSLSSSIEPSENQKSA
-722 LHEVAEPLIEIDFT
+722 VAFSALNDNSNISQLKKLSNNAQSTID
-736 RENYQALFPRYR
+736 
-748 IETPLESAK
+748 
-757 LGVNQFEKLEAKD
+757 
-770 RQKLL
+770 
-775 SAVYSTLK
+775 
-783 TPDLIVDE
+783 
-791 KKTEIDKLF
+791 
-800 GDEVEKES
+800 
-808 HIYAK
+808 
-813 SFVIEGKEKAVQSVV
+813 
-828 VSIDDDNVSIST
+828 
-840 HERDINNIVN
+840 
-850 KIKTP
+850 
-855 DQLLY
+855 
-860 VATAVRRMAEQHTQN
+860 
-875 EQSVVSPNRVHNF
+875 
-888 VDIVTPPN
+888 
-896 QNYNEN
+896 
-902 TIKSISDLIAEGK
+902 
-915 ITSKTV
+915 
-921 EKSEVSIKL
+921 L

-939 EDAEQIENLKEWDV
+939 KEKATVDSLP
-953 RDEISEYLE
+953 EIMTEREPEYLE
-962 PDHSVSGQQILE
+962 SDHSVSGQQILE
-974 TMQMIAEEEAPEIE
+974 TMQMIAEEEVPEIE

-1006 KDELEAFKE
+1006 EDELEAFKE

-1047 NVEAAPKMGKTDGEK
+1047 NVEAAPKMGKTDGKK

-1105 YINLNEFKNIPG
+1105 YINLNELKNIPG

-1134 YSENPKKY
+1134 YSENPKEY

-1164 EIAKQENFNTEIQKD
+1164 EIAKQEN
-1179 FSTLVL
+1179 
-1185 NEKAY
+1185 
-1190 WVDSEN
+1190 
-1196 PFLEKLQ
+1196 
-1203 KVNSTE
+1203 
-1209 ELFALAENES
+1209 
-1219 FGISN
+1219 
-1224 TRVIMLA
+1224 
-1231 RTHQICNDNELKGK
+1231 
-1245 IESYLEEI
+1245 
-1253 NWHTETELLRNEK
+1253 
-1266 YSEFESLYKDKVFN
+1266 
-1280 EIMNAENYYG
+1280 
-1290 TEEQSK
+1290 
-1296 TIHEKY
+1296 
-1302 VKEIFK
+1302 FK

-1328 ETRRNIMEESLQEN
+1328 ETRRNIMEESLQKN
-1342 DVLEEQSYGRTG
+1342 DVLEEQNYGRTG
-1354 ENFSNGTGNLRT
+1354 ENLSNGTGNSRT

-1394 FNDTKEASMG
+1394 FNDTNEASMG
-1404 RDSGLERSTSGSD
+1404 RDSGLERSASGSD

-1437 EAVSADLSNSNG
+1437 EAVSADLSHPNG
-1449 QISKDIKSDDSTG
+1449 QISKDIKPDDSTG
-1462 SNSTGRGNLQAA
+1462 SNSTGGGNLQAA

-1483 HGSTEQLRNGTFV
+1483 HGGTEQLRNGTLV
-1496 SELTKKEMKDVRS
+1496 SELTKKEMRDVRS

-1514 LENKKNGEEWTSSEL
+1514 LESKKEGEEWTPQEL

-1558 YKIIDAV
+1558 YKIVDAV

-1602 LDEISSKLAKVLHP
+1602 LDETSSKLAKVLHP
-1616 DATVISGAFQSQ
+1616 DSTVISGAFQAQ
-1628 FFDETGRIKKENYE
+1628 FFDETGRVKKENYE

-1783 IPEGETLDTLLTKIN
+1783 IPENETLDTLLTKID

-1808 EMIHENQIKNHLER
+1808 EMIHENQIKNHLEL
-1822 IAEKNRKERNT
+1822 IAEKNRNEGKT
-1833 AAASKEKKK
+1833 AAASKEK
-1842 KSNIEKLLDEVK
+1842 SNIEKLLEEAK
-1854 KDSLEVVHLYNAIG
+1854 KDSLEIVHLYNAIG

-1888 NIYGFSSSYD
+1888 NIYGFSSGYD
-1898 IETKKAFVTHRD
+1898 IKTKKAFVTYRD

-1920 IVTNAFSKED
+1920 IITNAFSEED

-1940 QVAEYIS
+1940 QVSEYIS
-1947 RATKETVFLNENL
+1947 RASKETVFLNENL

-2040 RLFYPKFETIYPENG
+2040 RLFYPKFETIYPKNG
-2055 NFDFNALLDEIGQNE
+2055 NFDFNALLDEISQNE
-2070 MTIEDNI
+2070 MTIEDNNPV
-2077 QLPDFRNTSYEE
+2077 PDFRNTSYEE

-2152 YGSLYLELSKMNFA
+2152 YGSLYSELSKMNFA
-2166 KTMAEKFVGSYLVE
+2166 KPMVEKFVGSYLVE
-2180 SRQDEKNPYQIN
+2180 SRQNEKNPYQIN

-2223 SFVKA
+2223 SFIKA

-2236 FYVSAVSPFE
+2236 FSVSDVSPFE

-2255 VKKNQK
+2255 VKENQK

-2291 EIENHKAR
+2291 EIEKHKAR

-2386 KQEDLMTNKD
+2386 RQEELMTNKD

-2476 VPLELY
+2476 VSLELY

-2494 NPIRNAE
+2494 KPVRNAE

-2511 YEINGENIKEAFL
+2511 YEINGENIKESFL

-2651 NGVDFKLYDQ
+2651 NGVEFKLYDQ

-2776 NEMLK
+2776 DEMLK

-2852 KQANEFTGMGS
+2852 KQANEFAGMGS

-3014 KKDTNPNHDDEYKRH
+3014 KEDTNPDHDDEYKRH

-3149 DEDNEQVRTVVAKAF
+3149 DEENEQVRTVVAKAF

-3200 NPSDAIQAEGRVWR
+3200 NPSDTIQAEGRVWR

-3297 EILNIRNSI
+3297 EILNIRNSV

-3340 LFEGKETRT
+3340 LFEGKGTRT

-3385 SKVYTKET
+3385 NKVYTKET

-3402 EVLEEKVKT
+3402 EILEKKLKT
-3411 FDSPEVMQPIIDKY
+3411 FNSPEVMQPIIDKY

-3461 ERKNERAE
+3461 ERKNDRAE
-3469 LLIQA
+3469 LLIQG
-3474 ELDKIDELHK
+3474 ELDKIDELQK
-3484 SLDAENESESR
+3484 SLDAENESETR

-3519 MHKYGTYDTALKF
+3519 MHKYGAYDIALKF

-3547 VLHNAKVEDIQK
+3547 VLHNAKVEDVQN
-3559 ETVKDSPKIQ
+3559 ETVKYSPKIQ
-3569 TAEKLETAIM
+3569 KAEKLESTIT
-3579 PPNGEPAASEKK
+3579 PPNGGPAASEKK
-3591 AELKLMKAELQ
+3591 AEPKLTKAELQ

-3607 IDDSNSFIN
+3607 IDDSNSLIH

-3625 EIKAVEKQPVDISK
+3625 EIKAVEKQPMDISK

-3713 VAELSKSVPKYRKQF
+3713 VAELSKSVPEYRKQF

-3741 AILRN
+3741 TILRN

>member
-1 MAENTIKDLVEI
+1 MPTDDELKDYERRQDIKSWDSNEMSEMADYAR
-13 SREMFNADNTET
+13 S
-25 AKAFDFAVEKLKAAG
+25 
-40 IEVVQDKDEFTS
+40 
-52 ILNSEKNIQK
+52 
-62 MVEDLSDIE
+62 
-71 KLANQLSEEKEKTQ
+71 
-85 ELNEKVQN
+85 
-93 LEDGKKKN
+93 
-101 ELSKRQISIDFI
+101 QISIGDD
-113 HSIDYLIP
+113 SWRPSYMLYLIQN
-121 YTTENRYHLYNK
+121 ES
-133 YLDNGII
+133 
-140 VGKTEHEN
+140 
-148 KNVYLVKTHTELL
+148 
-161 LAIKRQSWSDEP
+161 AKRG
-173 FIKTTLD
+173 F
-180 TPESSGQYKTIF
+180 
-192 LSNDEII
+192 
-199 KNLKDLLQN
+199 
-208 KIVKEQQIQNKN
+208 
-220 FQKIEK
+220 
-226 LDNELKS
+226 
-233 EKSDD
+233 
-238 IIESFKAIS
+238 
-247 NVLKTGDE
+247 
-255 DIVKNPTLDDVE
+255 
-267 IRFGAKN
+267 
-274 KGLAHIIIRR
+274 
-284 MEERTHR
+284 
-291 SQNSL
+291 
-296 SIEDAQKEVA
+296 
-306 MILTYVREAVIKSEA
+306 
-321 KITPRGNFNAE
+321 KIT
-332 LKGIKAVID
+332 
-341 KDENGRYVLTGF
+341 
-353 DNKQKKEESAETI
+353 KK
-366 NAGIAKYG
+366 
-374 YAPEFLEMYAQVG
+374 
-387 AVYSSYQNISQN
+387 
-399 QNKSTIQEMTLS
+399 
-411 DGTVYGFTHEGKIY
+411 
-425 LNPDVLSS
+425 
-433 NTPIHEYT
+433 
-441 HLWDKYTENTNPELW
+441 
-456 EKGKEAFK
+456 
-464 QTSLWNEV
+464 
-472 ISDPNY
+472 
-478 ADIKDDEN
+478 
-486 LVLSECHARICGNIA
+486 
-501 EKVLE
+501 
-506 RIAAENGEIAK
+506 
-517 DAVIDWD
+517 
-524 KDFWTYI
+524 
-531 AENYSHDITKFASV
+531 
-545 AKFMTMPMKDFWNEK
+545 MK
-560 EINIEQVKNFEF
+560 EF

-590 SVQGFANLKFN
+590 SAQGFANLKFS

-635 TAELSNQFAEKLIQ
+635 TVELSNQFAEDLIS
-649 QFDEKPLEEQ
+649 QFGEKPLEEQ
-659 LDEYIEQMAANGGM
+659 LDKHIEQMAANGGM

-680 LAEEDEIQRAEL
+680 LAEEDEIHSAEL

-711 VEELKDGLKSA
+711 VEELKARISDWSSEETFEEAEGLSKQEIFEKYGTEKLPIATIPNNFLQLFENGKIKIQDNYVYSSKGFFIDHMVNHHPELDTQDYLAMQDIINNPENVYRDNETGNIVFSQIKNNKNDVVVLGTDNDKLILYRSCFLRRKMPHKYEEIDLQKIKEMSLEGSLSSSIEPSENQKSA
-722 LHEVAEPLIEIDFT
+722 VAFSALNDNSNISQLKNLSNNAQSTID
-736 RENYQALFPRYR
+736 
-748 IETPLESAK
+748 
-757 LGVNQFEKLEAKD
+757 
-770 RQKLL
+770 
-775 SAVYSTLK
+775 
-783 TPDLIVDE
+783 
-791 KKTEIDKLF
+791 
-800 GDEVEKES
+800 
-808 HIYAK
+808 
-813 SFVIEGKEKAVQSVV
+813 
-828 VSIDDDNVSIST
+828 
-840 HERDINNIVN
+840 
-850 KIKTP
+850 
-855 DQLLY
+855 
-860 VATAVRRMAEQHTQN
+860 
-875 EQSVVSPNRVHNF
+875 
-888 VDIVTPPN
+888 
-896 QNYNEN
+896 
-902 TIKSISDLIAEGK
+902 
-915 ITSKTV
+915 
-921 EKSEVSIKL
+921 L

-939 EDAEQIENLKEWDV
+939 KEKATVDSLP
-953 RDEISEYLE
+953 EIMTEREPEYLE
-962 PDHSVSGQQILE
+962 SDHSVSGQQILE
-974 TMQMIAEEEAPEIE
+974 TMQMIAEEEVPEIE

-1006 KDELEAFKE
+1006 EDELEAFKE

-1047 NVEAAPKMGKTDGEK
+1047 NVEAAPKMGKTDGKK

-1084 KHGEAYGYQILNGD
+1084 KHGEAYSYQILNGD

-1105 YINLNEFKNIPG
+1105 YINLNELKNIPG

-1134 YSENPKKY
+1134 YSENPKEY

-1179 FSTLVL
+1179 FLTLVL

-1209 ELFALAENES
+1209 ELFSLAENES

-1224 TRVIMLA
+1224 TRVMMLA
-1231 RTHQICNDNELKGK
+1231 RTHQICNDSELKGK

-1280 EIMNAENYYG
+1280 EIMNAEKDVYYG

-1302 VKEIFK
+1302 VKEIFE

-1328 ETRRNIMEESLQEN
+1328 ETRRNIMEESLQKN
-1342 DVLEEQSYGRTG
+1342 DVLEEQNYGRTG
-1354 ENFSNGTGNLRT
+1354 ENLSNGTGNSRT

-1394 FNDTKEASMG
+1394 FNDTNEASMG
-1404 RDSGLERSTSGSD
+1404 RDSGLERSASGSD

-1437 EAVSADLSNSNG
+1437 EAVSADLSHPNG
-1449 QISKDIKSDDSTG
+1449 QISKDIKPDDSTG
-1462 SNSTGRGNLQAA
+1462 SNSTGGGNLQAA

-1483 HGSTEQLRNGTFV
+1483 HGGTEQLRNGTFV
-1496 SELTKKEMKDVRS
+1496 SELTKKEMRDVRS

-1514 LENKKNGEEWTSSEL
+1514 LESKKEGEEWTPQEL

-1558 YKIIDAV
+1558 YKIVDAV

-1602 LDEISSKLAKVLHP
+1602 LDETSSKLAKVLHP
-1616 DATVISGAFQSQ
+1616 DSTVISGAFQAQ
-1628 FFDETGRIKKENYE
+1628 FFDETGRVKKENYE

-1783 IPEGETLDTLLTKIN
+1783 IPENETLDTLLTKID

-1808 EMIHENQIKNHLER
+1808 EMIHENQIKNHLEL
-1822 IAEKNRKERNT
+1822 IAEKNRNEGKT
-1833 AAASKEKKK
+1833 AAASKEK
-1842 KSNIEKLLDEVK
+1842 SNIEKLLEEAK
-1854 KDSLEVVHLYNAIG
+1854 KDSLEIVHLYNAIG

-1888 NIYGFSSSYD
+1888 NIYGFSSGYD
-1898 IETKKAFVTHRD
+1898 IKTKKAFVTYRD

-1920 IVTNAFSKED
+1920 IITNAFSEED

-1940 QVAEYIS
+1940 QVSEYIS
-1947 RATKETVFLNENL
+1947 RASKETVFLNENL

-2055 NFDFNALLDEIGQNE
+2055 NFDFNALLDEISQNE
-2070 MTIEDNI
+2070 MTIEDNNPV
-2077 QLPDFRNTSYEE
+2077 PDFRNTSYEE

-2152 YGSLYLELSKMNFA
+2152 YGSLYSELSKMNFA
-2166 KTMAEKFVGSYLVE
+2166 KPMVEKFVGSYLVE
-2180 SRQDEKNPYQIN
+2180 SRQNEKNPYQIN

-2223 SFVKA
+2223 SFIKA

-2236 FYVSAVSPFE
+2236 FSVSDVSPFE

-2255 VKKNQK
+2255 VKENQK
-2261 KTASKALC
+2261 KSASKALC

-2291 EIENHKAR
+2291 EIEKHKAR

-2386 KQEDLMTNKD
+2386 KQEELMTNKD

-2476 VPLELY
+2476 VSLELY

-2494 NPIRNAE
+2494 KPVRNAE

-2511 YEINGENIKEAFL
+2511 YEINGENIKESFL

-2651 NGVDFKLYDQ
+2651 NGVEFKLYDQ

-2776 NEMLK
+2776 DEMLK

-2852 KQANEFTGMGS
+2852 KQANEFAGMGS

-3014 KKDTNPNHDDEYKRH
+3014 KENTNPDHDDEYKRH

-3149 DEDNEQVRTVVAKAF
+3149 DEENEQVRTVVAKAF

-3200 NPSDAIQAEGRVWR
+3200 NPSNAIQAEGRVWR

-3282 RAKLELGGEKEKVRQ
+3282 RAKLELGGKKEKVRQ
-3297 EILNIRNSI
+3297 EILNIRNSV

-3340 LFEGKETRT
+3340 LFEGKGTRT

-3385 SKVYTKET
+3385 NKVYTKET

-3402 EVLEEKVKT
+3402 EILEKKLKT
-3411 FDSPEVMQPIIDKY
+3411 FNSPEVMQPIIDKY
-3425 RIKLAEEAVLN
+3425 RVKLAEEAVLN

-3469 LLIQA
+3469 LLIQG
-3474 ELDKIDELHK
+3474 ELDKIDELQK
-3484 SLDAENESESR
+3484 SLDAENESETR

-3519 MHKYGTYDTALKF
+3519 MHKYGAYDIALKF

-3547 VLHNAKVEDIQK
+3547 VLHNAKVEDVQN
-3559 ETVKDSPKIQ
+3559 ETVKYSPKIQ
-3569 TAEKLETAIM
+3569 KAEKLESTIT
-3579 PPNGEPAASEKK
+3579 PPNGGPAASEKK
-3591 AELKLMKAELQ
+3591 AEPKLTKAELQ

-3607 IDDSNSFIN
+3607 IDDSNSLIH

-3625 EIKAVEKQPVDISK
+3625 EIKAVEKQPMDISK

-3713 VAELSKSVPKYRKQF
+3713 VAELSKSVPEYRKQF

-3741 AILRN
+3741 TILRN

>member
-1 MAENTIKDLVEI
+1 MPTDDELKDYERRQDIKSWDSNEMSEMADYAR
-13 SREMFNADNTET
+13 S
-25 AKAFDFAVEKLKAAG
+25 
-40 IEVVQDKDEFTS
+40 
-52 ILNSEKNIQK
+52 
-62 MVEDLSDIE
+62 
-71 KLANQLSEEKEKTQ
+71 
-85 ELNEKVQN
+85 
-93 LEDGKKKN
+93 
-101 ELSKRQISIDFI
+101 QISIGDD
-113 HSIDYLIP
+113 SWRPSYMLYLIQN
-121 YTTENRYHLYNK
+121 ES
-133 YLDNGII
+133 
-140 VGKTEHEN
+140 
-148 KNVYLVKTHTELL
+148 
-161 LAIKRQSWSDEP
+161 AKRG
-173 FIKTTLD
+173 F
-180 TPESSGQYKTIF
+180 
-192 LSNDEII
+192 
-199 KNLKDLLQN
+199 
-208 KIVKEQQIQNKN
+208 
-220 FQKIEK
+220 
-226 LDNELKS
+226 
-233 EKSDD
+233 
-238 IIESFKAIS
+238 
-247 NVLKTGDE
+247 
-255 DIVKNPTLDDVE
+255 
-267 IRFGAKN
+267 
-274 KGLAHIIIRR
+274 
-284 MEERTHR
+284 
-291 SQNSL
+291 
-296 SIEDAQKEVA
+296 
-306 MILTYVREAVIKSEA
+306 
-321 KITPRGNFNAE
+321 KIT
-332 LKGIKAVID
+332 
-341 KDENGRYVLTGF
+341 
-353 DNKQKKEESAETI
+353 KK
-366 NAGIAKYG
+366 
-374 YAPEFLEMYAQVG
+374 
-387 AVYSSYQNISQN
+387 
-399 QNKSTIQEMTLS
+399 
-411 DGTVYGFTHEGKIY
+411 
-425 LNPDVLSS
+425 
-433 NTPIHEYT
+433 
-441 HLWDKYTENTNPELW
+441 
-456 EKGKEAFK
+456 
-464 QTSLWNEV
+464 
-472 ISDPNY
+472 
-478 ADIKDDEN
+478 
-486 LVLSECHARICGNIA
+486 
-501 EKVLE
+501 
-506 RIAAENGEIAK
+506 
-517 DAVIDWD
+517 
-524 KDFWTYI
+524 
-531 AENYSHDITKFASV
+531 
-545 AKFMTMPMKDFWNEK
+545 MK
-560 EINIEQVKNFEF
+560 EF

-590 SVQGFANLKFN
+590 SAQGFANLKFS

-613 ENGWYY
+613 KNGWYY

-635 TAELSNQFAEKLIQ
+635 TVELSNQFAEDLIS
-649 QFDEKPLEEQ
+649 QFGEKPLEEQ
-659 LDEYIEQMAANGGM
+659 LDKHIEQMAANGGM

-680 LAEEDEIQRAEL
+680 LAEEDEIHSAEL

-711 VEELKDGLKSA
+711 VEELKARISDWSSEETFEEAEGLSKQEIFEKYGTEKLPIATIPNNFLQLFENGKIKIQDNYVYSSKGFFIDHMVNHHPELDTQDYLAMQDIINNPENVYRDNETGNIVFSQIKNNKNDVVVLGTDNDKLILYRSCFLRRKMPHKYEEIDLQKIKEMSLEGSLSSSIEPSENQKSA
-722 LHEVAEPLIEIDFT
+722 VAFSALNDNSNISQLKNLSNNAQSTID
-736 RENYQALFPRYR
+736 
-748 IETPLESAK
+748 
-757 LGVNQFEKLEAKD
+757 
-770 RQKLL
+770 
-775 SAVYSTLK
+775 
-783 TPDLIVDE
+783 
-791 KKTEIDKLF
+791 
-800 GDEVEKES
+800 
-808 HIYAK
+808 
-813 SFVIEGKEKAVQSVV
+813 
-828 VSIDDDNVSIST
+828 
-840 HERDINNIVN
+840 
-850 KIKTP
+850 
-855 DQLLY
+855 
-860 VATAVRRMAEQHTQN
+860 
-875 EQSVVSPNRVHNF
+875 
-888 VDIVTPPN
+888 
-896 QNYNEN
+896 
-902 TIKSISDLIAEGK
+902 
-915 ITSKTV
+915 
-921 EKSEVSIKL
+921 L

-939 EDAEQIENLKEWDV
+939 KEKATVDSLP
-953 RDEISEYLE
+953 EIMTEREPEYLE
-962 PDHSVSGQQILE
+962 SDHSVSGQQILE
-974 TMQMIAEEEAPEIE
+974 TMQMIAEEEVPEIE

-1006 KDELEAFKE
+1006 EDELEAFKE

-1047 NVEAAPKMGKTDGEK
+1047 NVEAAPKMGKTDGKK

-1105 YINLNEFKNIPG
+1105 YINLNELKNIPG

-1134 YSENPKKY
+1134 YSENPKEY

-1179 FSTLVL
+1179 FLTLVL

-1209 ELFALAENES
+1209 ELFSLAENES

-1224 TRVIMLA
+1224 TRVMMLA
-1231 RTHQICNDNELKGK
+1231 RTHQICNDSELKGK

-1280 EIMNAENYYG
+1280 EIMNAEKDVYYG

-1308 SIREYEKNHENNTAQ
+1308 STREYEKNHENNTAQ
-1323 NLTEN
+1323 NLTES

-1342 DVLEEQSYGRTG
+1342 DVLEEQNYGRTG

-1404 RDSGLERSTSGSD
+1404 RDSRLERSTSGSD

-1430 GNGAGQS
+1430 GNGSGQS

-1449 QISKDIKSDDSTG
+1449 QISKDIKPDDSTG

-1514 LENKKNGEEWTSSEL
+1514 LENKKKGEEWTSSEL

-1602 LDEISSKLAKVLHP
+1602 LDETSSKLAKVLHP
-1616 DATVISGAFQSQ
+1616 DATVIPGAFQAQ
-1628 FFDETGRIKKENYE
+1628 FFDETGRVKKENYE

-1783 IPEGETLDTLLTKIN
+1783 IPENETLDTLLTKID

-1808 EMIHENQIKNHLER
+1808 EMIHENQIKNHLEL
-1822 IAEKNRKERNT
+1822 IAEKNRNEGKT
-1833 AAASKEKKK
+1833 AAASKEK
-1842 KSNIEKLLDEVK
+1842 SNIEKLLEEAK
-1854 KDSLEVVHLYNAIG
+1854 KDSLEIVHLYNAIG

-1888 NIYGFSSSYD
+1888 NIYGFSSGYD
-1898 IETKKAFVTHRD
+1898 IKTKKAFVTYRD

-1920 IVTNAFSKED
+1920 IITNAFSEED

-1940 QVAEYIS
+1940 QVSEYIS
-1947 RATKETVFLNENL
+1947 RASKETVFLNENL

-1984 LFDSKNKVHL
+1984 LFDSKNKIHL

-2055 NFDFNALLDEIGQNE
+2055 NFDFNALLDEISQNE
-2070 MTIEDNI
+2070 MTIEDNNPV
-2077 QLPDFRNTSYEE
+2077 PDFRNTSYEE

-2152 YGSLYLELSKMNFA
+2152 YGSLYSELSKMNFA
-2166 KTMAEKFVGSYLVE
+2166 KPMVEKFVGSYLVE
-2180 SRQDEKNPYQIN
+2180 SRQNEKNPYQIN

-2223 SFVKA
+2223 SFIKA

-2236 FYVSAVSPFE
+2236 FSVSDVSPFE

-2255 VKKNQK
+2255 VKENQK
-2261 KTASKALC
+2261 KSASKALC

-2291 EIENHKAR
+2291 EIEKHKAR

-2386 KQEDLMTNKD
+2386 KQEELMTNKD

-2463 KIDKLEEDFSSGK
+2463 KIDKLEEDFCSGK
-2476 VPLELY
+2476 VSLELY

-2494 NPIRNAE
+2494 KPVRNAE

-2511 YEINGENIKEAFL
+2511 YEINGENIKESFL

-2651 NGVDFKLYDQ
+2651 NGVEFKLYDQ

-2701 AKRPLIIVPKT
+2701 AKRPLI
-2712 VISQWES
+2712 
-2719 DIHELFPDVQVNN
+2719 H
-2732 LDNLSSRAIA
+2732 RA
-2742 NFYDGKHGLN
+2742 
-2752 IPEGSITLVTKEA
+2752 
-2765 LNNISFTESTR
+2765 
-2776 NEMLK
+2776 
-2781 DFQDLTGVS
+2781 
-2790 NEQFSKMSDKE
+2790 
-2801 REDYKNKLRD
+2801 
-2811 LFGQAEKIDSKDFVF
+2811 
-2826 FENCGFDNITV
+2826 
-2837 DEAQYYKNLF
+2837 
-2847 KVPRT
+2847 
-2852 KQANEFTGMGS
+2852 
-2863 GKPSKR
+2863 
-2869 AVKMF
+2869 
-2874 VISQQIQKQ
+2874 
-2883 NDGRNVFLLSATPF
+2883 
-2897 TNSPSEIYSMLIY
+2897 
-2910 MARKEMEEQ
+2910 
-2919 GIKNFYDFCAKHI
+2919 
-2932 KTQYEPVVKPNG
+2932 
-2944 EIEYANVIK
+2944 
-2953 SFNELDALQDSL
+2953 
-2965 LSQFID
+2965 
-2971 KVDGEEAGIVRP
+2971 
-2983 NKHTLLSKMEATPLQ
+2983 
-2998 KEIFNFCT
+2998 
-3006 NVLMEYDP
+3006 
-3014 KKDTNPNHDDEYKRH
+3014 
-3029 HSGMILE
+3029 
-3036 AINIMRTACLSPA
+3036 
-3049 LVNAEKLVDPYTENH
+3049 
-3064 SGIVVP
+3064 
-3070 ELDDVVECSPKL
+3070 
-3082 KLVCDTVVKNWK
+3082 
-3094 ENHTHG
+3094 
-3100 QLIFMPQGTVAYP
+3100 
-3113 KVVEYMVKQGVPK
+3113 
-3126 EVFATVDGSTAKIG
+3126 
-3140 GKSVKMSKN
+3140 
-3149 DEDNEQVRTVVAKAF
+3149 
-3164 NDRENPCKILIG
+3164 
-3176 SDAIKE
+3176 
-3182 GINLNGNSIAMYN
+3182 
-3195 CMLGW
+3195 
-3200 NPSDAIQAEGRVWR
+3200 
-3214 QGNRQG
+3214 
-3220 DVNIVYPLIYNSV
+3220 
-3233 DSLIY
+3233 
-3238 QKYDEKKSRIDA
+3238 
-3250 LWEKSDG
+3250 
-3257 EDKKIDLAE
+3257 
-3266 INPADLKF
+3266 
-3274 DLIKDPVK
+3274 
-3282 RAKLELGGEKEKVRQ
+3282 
-3297 EILNIRNSI
+3297 
-3306 LNFEGYVKKLEA
+3306 
-3318 LTETLQSRREQKAD
+3318 
-3332 YIANYRNA
+3332 
-3340 LFEGKETRT
+3340 
-3349 EEEQKKGIERYDAS
+3349 
-3363 ILKAENSIKAMQKKI
+3363 
-3378 DGELNKN
+3378 
-3385 SKVYTKET
+3385 
-3393 FKAEKQNEI
+3393 
-3402 EVLEEKVKT
+3402 
-3411 FDSPEVMQPIIDKY
+3411 
-3425 RIKLAEEAVLN
+3425 
-3436 LSAEEKNPLDKR
+3436 
-3448 IQAVLRPAYFTQW
+3448 
-3461 ERKNERAE
+3461 
-3469 LLIQA
+3469 
-3474 ELDKIDELHK
+3474 
-3484 SLDAENESESR
+3484 
-3495 QEIKEIKQNIAH
+3495 
-3507 LRNENNEFRADW
+3507 
-3519 MHKYGTYDTALKF
+3519 
-3532 WNETHIE
+3532 
-3539 IEPEKEKK
+3539 
-3547 VLHNAKVEDIQK
+3547 
-3559 ETVKDSPKIQ
+3559 
-3569 TAEKLETAIM
+3569 
-3579 PPNGEPAASEKK
+3579 
-3591 AELKLMKAELQ
+3591 
-3602 GYLFD
+3602 
-3607 IDDSNSFIN
+3607 
-3616 KEIKPAEKA
+3616 
-3625 EIKAVEKQPVDISK
+3625 
-3639 TDSFTKIDFDFK
+3639 
-3651 EEKGFSFGYL
+3651 
-3661 KKCGLI
+3661 
-3667 PPCKPE
+3667 
-3673 NNGMVKVM
+3673 
-3681 GEDKTEY
+3681 
-3688 LMTKRQVSHM
+3688 
-3698 VDNAVFHAKNHLQID
+3698 
-3713 VAELSKSVPKYRKQF
+3713 
-3728 LNDTLMEV
+3728 
-3736 GQERM
+3736 
-3741 AILRN
+3741 
-3746 RQNENKTELNK
+3746 
-3757 SIEQN
+3757 
-3762 NVSVSRS
+3762 

>member
-1 MAENTIKDLVEI
+1 MSDKTIVQITEDNIEQLDIKIGTILKDNEGMYWRITDVNDFTAGMRVCDKDGNEIENFVGNAGRSVFGGGLSDLLNDGVTTYFIETKQPEIKKDARYNYFVKDTAEFEQSADFEPITNLTAEEAVSKFYELQKKGFSSGIGINIPNDIVFDDSKGIGSTIVVIDEEKKANFSIFGDSFINNVNIETNFDTLKTRISAYEELYNKLIEQNIPTEYPQFVFEKQAELEKKLESQNYTMHNETISASEIEEENFAEMEAKPELKTYHTLKESDVKDLEI
-13 SREMFNADNTET
+13 VSDEEFSDIVDSIILNDYKNIPNAIRLPNLNAELS
-25 AKAFDFAVEKLKAAG
+25 EKLGLEKNSAFILKKSSAHIRPDRKG
-40 IEVVQDKDEFTS
+40 SYEQALDTEEYREIPQVMRDATFALVDNRVKNFQILFDDKNDIKKINKIVFNKDELGNYLVTVGKVDRRDGISEINNSVVGVGVAPTISALRFPEEQPATRLRPS
-52 ILNSEKNIQK
+52 PTTDELNIAQESEKSSFRTFYEEMNKKPYASLGRYMPTDDELKDYERRQ
-62 MVEDLSDIE
+62 DIKSWDSNE
-71 KLANQLSEEKEKTQ
+71 MSEMA
-85 ELNEKVQN
+85 
-93 LEDGKKKN
+93 DYAR
-101 ELSKRQISIDFI
+101 SQISIGDD
-113 HSIDYLIP
+113 SWRPSYMLYLIQN
-121 YTTENRYHLYNK
+121 ES
-133 YLDNGII
+133 
-140 VGKTEHEN
+140 
-148 KNVYLVKTHTELL
+148 
-161 LAIKRQSWSDEP
+161 AKRG
-173 FIKTTLD
+173 F
-180 TPESSGQYKTIF
+180 
-192 LSNDEII
+192 
-199 KNLKDLLQN
+199 
-208 KIVKEQQIQNKN
+208 
-220 FQKIEK
+220 
-226 LDNELKS
+226 
-233 EKSDD
+233 
-238 IIESFKAIS
+238 
-247 NVLKTGDE
+247 
-255 DIVKNPTLDDVE
+255 
-267 IRFGAKN
+267 
-274 KGLAHIIIRR
+274 
-284 MEERTHR
+284 
-291 SQNSL
+291 
-296 SIEDAQKEVA
+296 
-306 MILTYVREAVIKSEA
+306 
-321 KITPRGNFNAE
+321 KIT
-332 LKGIKAVID
+332 KKIK
-341 KDENGRYVLTGF
+341 
-353 DNKQKKEESAETI
+353 
-366 NAGIAKYG
+366 
-374 YAPEFLEMYAQVG
+374 
-387 AVYSSYQNISQN
+387 
-399 QNKSTIQEMTLS
+399 
-411 DGTVYGFTHEGKIY
+411 
-425 LNPDVLSS
+425 
-433 NTPIHEYT
+433 
-441 HLWDKYTENTNPELW
+441 
-456 EKGKEAFK
+456 
-464 QTSLWNEV
+464 
-472 ISDPNY
+472 
-478 ADIKDDEN
+478 
-486 LVLSECHARICGNIA
+486 
-501 EKVLE
+501 
-506 RIAAENGEIAK
+506 
-517 DAVIDWD
+517 
-524 KDFWTYI
+524 
-531 AENYSHDITKFASV
+531 
-545 AKFMTMPMKDFWNEK
+545 
-560 EINIEQVKNFEF
+560 EF

-590 SVQGFANLKFN
+590 SVQGFANLKFS

-635 TAELSNQFAEKLIQ
+635 TVELSNQFAEKLIQ
-649 QFDEKPLEEQ
+649 QFAEKPLEEQ
-659 LDEYIEQMAANGGM
+659 LDKHIEQMAANGGI

-711 VEELKDGLKSA
+711 VEELKARISDWSSEETFEEAEGLSKQEIFEKYGTEKLPIATIPNNFLQLFENGKIKIQDNYVYSSKGFFIDHMVNHHPELDTQDYLAMQDIINNPENVYRDNETGNIVFSQIKNNKNDVVVLGTDNDKLILYRSCFLRRKMPHKYEEIDLQKIKEMSLEGSLSSSIEPSENQKSA
-722 LHEVAEPLIEIDFT
+722 VAFSALNDNSNISQLKNLSNNAQSTID
-736 RENYQALFPRYR
+736 
-748 IETPLESAK
+748 
-757 LGVNQFEKLEAKD
+757 
-770 RQKLL
+770 
-775 SAVYSTLK
+775 
-783 TPDLIVDE
+783 
-791 KKTEIDKLF
+791 
-800 GDEVEKES
+800 
-808 HIYAK
+808 
-813 SFVIEGKEKAVQSVV
+813 
-828 VSIDDDNVSIST
+828 
-840 HERDINNIVN
+840 
-850 KIKTP
+850 
-855 DQLLY
+855 
-860 VATAVRRMAEQHTQN
+860 
-875 EQSVVSPNRVHNF
+875 
-888 VDIVTPPN
+888 
-896 QNYNEN
+896 
-902 TIKSISDLIAEGK
+902 
-915 ITSKTV
+915 
-921 EKSEVSIKL
+921 L

-939 EDAEQIENLKEWDV
+939 KEKATVDSLP
-953 RDEISEYLE
+953 EIMTEREPEYLE
-962 PDHSVSGQQILE
+962 SDHSVSGQQILE
-974 TMQMIAEEEAPEIE
+974 TMQMIAEEEVPEIE

-1006 KDELEAFKE
+1006 EDELEAFKE

-1047 NVEAAPKMGKTDGEK
+1047 NVEAAPKMGKTDGKK

-1105 YINLNEFKNIPG
+1105 YINLNELKNIPG

-1134 YSENPKKY
+1134 YSENPKEY

-1164 EIAKQENFNTEIQKD
+1164 EIAKQEI
-1179 FSTLVL
+1179 
-1185 NEKAY
+1185 
-1190 WVDSEN
+1190 
-1196 PFLEKLQ
+1196 
-1203 KVNSTE
+1203 
-1209 ELFALAENES
+1209 
-1219 FGISN
+1219 
-1224 TRVIMLA
+1224 
-1231 RTHQICNDNELKGK
+1231 
-1245 IESYLEEI
+1245 
-1253 NWHTETELLRNEK
+1253 
-1266 YSEFESLYKDKVFN
+1266 FE
-1280 EIMNAENYYG
+1280 
-1290 TEEQSK
+1290 
-1296 TIHEKY
+1296 
-1302 VKEIFK
+1302 

-1328 ETRRNIMEESLQEN
+1328 ETRRNIMEESLQKN
-1342 DVLEEQSYGRTG
+1342 DVLEEQNYGRTG
-1354 ENFSNGTGNLRT
+1354 ENLSNGTGNSRT

-1394 FNDTKEASMG
+1394 FNDTNEASMG
-1404 RDSGLERSTSGSD
+1404 RDSGLERSASGSD

-1437 EAVSADLSNSNG
+1437 EAVSADLSHPNG
-1449 QISKDIKSDDSTG
+1449 QISKDIKPDDSTG
-1462 SNSTGRGNLQAA
+1462 SNSTGGGNLQAA

-1483 HGSTEQLRNGTFV
+1483 HGGTEQLRNGTFV
-1496 SELTKKEMKDVRS
+1496 SELTKKEMRDVRS

-1514 LENKKNGEEWTSSEL
+1514 LESKKEGEEWTPQEL

-1558 YKIIDAV
+1558 YKIVDAV

-1602 LDEISSKLAKVLHP
+1602 LDETSSKLAKVLHP
-1616 DATVISGAFQSQ
+1616 DSTVISGAFQAQ
-1628 FFDETGRIKKENYE
+1628 FFDETGRVKKENYE

-1783 IPEGETLDTLLTKIN
+1783 IPENETLDTLLTKID

-1808 EMIHENQIKNHLER
+1808 EMIHENQIKNHLEL
-1822 IAEKNRKERNT
+1822 IAEKNRNEGKT
-1833 AAASKEKKK
+1833 AAASKEK
-1842 KSNIEKLLDEVK
+1842 SNIEKLLEEAK
-1854 KDSLEVVHLYNAIG
+1854 KDSLEIVHLYNAIG

-1888 NIYGFSSSYD
+1888 NIYGFSSGYD
-1898 IETKKAFVTHRD
+1898 IKTKKAFVTYRD

-1920 IVTNAFSKED
+1920 IITNAFSEED

-1940 QVAEYIS
+1940 QVSEYIS
-1947 RATKETVFLNENL
+1947 RASKETVFLNENL

-2055 NFDFNALLDEIGQNE
+2055 NFDFNALLDEISQNE
-2070 MTIEDNI
+2070 MTIEDNNPV
-2077 QLPDFRNTSYEE
+2077 PDFRNTSYEE

-2152 YGSLYLELSKMNFA
+2152 YGSLYSELSKMNFA
-2166 KTMAEKFVGSYLVE
+2166 KPMVEKFVGSYLVE
-2180 SRQDEKNPYQIN
+2180 SRQNEKNPYQIN

-2223 SFVKA
+2223 SFIKA

-2236 FYVSAVSPFE
+2236 FSVSDVSPFE

-2255 VKKNQK
+2255 VKENQK
-2261 KTASKALC
+2261 KSASKALC

-2291 EIENHKAR
+2291 EIEKHKAR

-2386 KQEDLMTNKD
+2386 RQEELMTNKD

-2476 VPLELY
+2476 VSLELY

-2494 NPIRNAE
+2494 KPVRNAE

-2511 YEINGENIKEAFL
+2511 YEINGENIKESFL

-2651 NGVDFKLYDQ
+2651 NGVEFKLYDQ

-2776 NEMLK
+2776 DEMLK

-2852 KQANEFTGMGS
+2852 KQANEFAGMGS

-3014 KKDTNPNHDDEYKRH
+3014 KEDTNPDHDDEYKRH

-3113 KVVEYMVKQGVPK
+3113 KVVEYMVKQGVQK

-3149 DEDNEQVRTVVAKAF
+3149 DEENEQVRTVVAKAF

-3297 EILNIRNSI
+3297 EILNIRNSV

-3340 LFEGKETRT
+3340 LFEGKGTRT

-3385 SKVYTKET
+3385 NKVYTKET

-3402 EVLEEKVKT
+3402 EILEKKLKT
-3411 FDSPEVMQPIIDKY
+3411 FNSPEVMQPIIDKY

-3469 LLIQA
+3469 LLIQG
-3474 ELDKIDELHK
+3474 ELDKIDELQK
-3484 SLDAENESESR
+3484 SLDAENESETR

-3519 MHKYGTYDTALKF
+3519 MHKYGAYDIALKF

-3547 VLHNAKVEDIQK
+3547 VLHNAKVEDVQN
-3559 ETVKDSPKIQ
+3559 ETVKYSPKIQ
-3569 TAEKLETAIM
+3569 KAEKLESTIT
-3579 PPNGEPAASEKK
+3579 PPNGGPAASEKK
-3591 AELKLMKAELQ
+3591 AEPKLTKAELQ

-3607 IDDSNSFIN
+3607 IDDSNSLIH

-3625 EIKAVEKQPVDISK
+3625 EIKAVEKQPMDISK

-3713 VAELSKSVPKYRKQF
+3713 VAELSKSVPEYRKQF

-3741 AILRN
+3741 TILRN

>member
-1 MAENTIKDLVEI
+1 MADKTLVQITKDNIEQFDIRVGTILKDNEGMYWRITDFNDFSAGMRVCDKDGNEIENFVGNAGRAVFGGGLSDLLNDGVTTYFIETNQPEIKKDVRYNYFVKDTAEFEQFADFEPITNLTAEEAVSKFYELQKKGFSSGIGINIPNDIVFDDSKGIGSTIVVIDEEKKANFSIFGDSFINNV
-13 SREMFNADNTET
+13 NTET
-25 AKAFDFAVEKLKAAG
+25 DFDTLKTRISAYEELYNKLIEQNIPTEYPQFVFEKQAELEKKLESQNYTMHNETISASEIEAEKLSIQKK
-40 IEVVQDKDEFTS
+40 IQQLKDE
-52 ILNSEKNIQK
+52 LNNPDVNNPADDQYISETKEYIERLENMTDEDFKN
-62 MVEDLSDIE
+62 LAAE
-71 KLANQLSEEKEKTQ
+71 KKEQ
-85 ELNEKVQN
+85 Q
-93 LEDGKKKN
+93 KKN
-101 ELSKRQISIDFI
+101 EETHRRVVERMAAEKLSLEIPQEGELLSYNETHPTYSVVNKETDRQTSIQPRGRLEENVRRLGRLSTLAEARNAVERIKSSGFEILSTESRVVIFNEYKYYDFD
-113 HSIDYLIP
+113 SVTSYFN
-121 YTTENRYHLYNK
+121 YTTNK
-133 YLDNGII
+133 F
-140 VGKTEHEN
+140 EHDSDARALN
-148 KNVYLVKTHTELL
+148 DWDFKDY
-161 LAIKRQSWSDEP
+161 IKGG
-173 FIKTTLD
+173 F
-180 TPESSGQYKTIF
+180 
-192 LSNDEII
+192 
-199 KNLKDLLQN
+199 
-208 KIVKEQQIQNKN
+208 
-220 FQKIEK
+220 
-226 LDNELKS
+226 
-233 EKSDD
+233 
-238 IIESFKAIS
+238 
-247 NVLKTGDE
+247 
-255 DIVKNPTLDDVE
+255 
-267 IRFGAKN
+267 
-274 KGLAHIIIRR
+274 
-284 MEERTHR
+284 
-291 SQNSL
+291 
-296 SIEDAQKEVA
+296 
-306 MILTYVREAVIKSEA
+306 
-321 KITPRGNFNAE
+321 KIT
-332 LKGIKAVID
+332 
-341 KDENGRYVLTGF
+341 
-353 DNKQKKEESAETI
+353 KK
-366 NAGIAKYG
+366 
-374 YAPEFLEMYAQVG
+374 
-387 AVYSSYQNISQN
+387 
-399 QNKSTIQEMTLS
+399 
-411 DGTVYGFTHEGKIY
+411 
-425 LNPDVLSS
+425 
-433 NTPIHEYT
+433 
-441 HLWDKYTENTNPELW
+441 
-456 EKGKEAFK
+456 
-464 QTSLWNEV
+464 
-472 ISDPNY
+472 
-478 ADIKDDEN
+478 
-486 LVLSECHARICGNIA
+486 
-501 EKVLE
+501 
-506 RIAAENGEIAK
+506 
-517 DAVIDWD
+517 
-524 KDFWTYI
+524 
-531 AENYSHDITKFASV
+531 
-545 AKFMTMPMKDFWNEK
+545 MK
-560 EINIEQVKNFEF
+560 EF
-572 EKIGATKE
+572 EKIGAPKE

-590 SVQGFANLKFN
+590 SVQGFANLKFS

-635 TAELSNQFAEKLIQ
+635 TVELSNQFAEDLIS
-649 QFDEKPLEEQ
+649 QFGEKPLEEQ
-659 LDEYIEQMAANGGM
+659 LDKHIEQMAANGGM

-680 LAEEDEIQRAEL
+680 LAEEYEIHSAEL

-711 VEELKDGLKSA
+711 VGELKARISDWSSEETFEEAEGLSKQEIFEKYGTEKLPIATIPNNFLQLFENGKIKIQDNYVYSSKGFFIDHMVNHHPELDTQDYLAMQDIINNPENVYRDNETGNIVFSQIKNNKNDVVVLGTDNDKLILYRSCFLRRKMPHKYEEIDLQKIKEMSLEGSLSSSIEPSENQKSA
-722 LHEVAEPLIEIDFT
+722 VAFSALNDNSNISQLKNLSNNAQSTID
-736 RENYQALFPRYR
+736 
-748 IETPLESAK
+748 
-757 LGVNQFEKLEAKD
+757 
-770 RQKLL
+770 
-775 SAVYSTLK
+775 
-783 TPDLIVDE
+783 
-791 KKTEIDKLF
+791 
-800 GDEVEKES
+800 
-808 HIYAK
+808 
-813 SFVIEGKEKAVQSVV
+813 
-828 VSIDDDNVSIST
+828 
-840 HERDINNIVN
+840 
-850 KIKTP
+850 
-855 DQLLY
+855 
-860 VATAVRRMAEQHTQN
+860 
-875 EQSVVSPNRVHNF
+875 
-888 VDIVTPPN
+888 
-896 QNYNEN
+896 
-902 TIKSISDLIAEGK
+902 
-915 ITSKTV
+915 
-921 EKSEVSIKL
+921 L

-939 EDAEQIENLKEWDV
+939 KEKATVDSLP
-953 RDEISEYLE
+953 EIMTEREPEYLE

-1006 KDELEAFKE
+1006 EDDLEAFKE

-1134 YSENPKKY
+1134 YSENPKEY

-1164 EIAKQENFNTEIQKD
+1164 EIAKQENF
-1179 FSTLVL
+1179 
-1185 NEKAY
+1185 
-1190 WVDSEN
+1190 
-1196 PFLEKLQ
+1196 
-1203 KVNSTE
+1203 
-1209 ELFALAENES
+1209 
-1219 FGISN
+1219 
-1224 TRVIMLA
+1224 
-1231 RTHQICNDNELKGK
+1231 
-1245 IESYLEEI
+1245 
-1253 NWHTETELLRNEK
+1253 
-1266 YSEFESLYKDKVFN
+1266 
-1280 EIMNAENYYG
+1280 
-1290 TEEQSK
+1290 
-1296 TIHEKY
+1296 
-1302 VKEIFK
+1302 K

-1323 NLTEN
+1323 NLTES
-1328 ETRRNIMEESLQEN
+1328 ETRRNIIEESLQEN
-1342 DVLEEQSYGRTG
+1342 DVLEEQNYGRTG

-1430 GNGAGQS
+1430 GNGSGQS
-1437 EAVSADLSNSNG
+1437 EVVSADLSNSNG
-1449 QISKDIKSDDSTG
+1449 QISKDIKPDDSTG

-1514 LENKKNGEEWTSSEL
+1514 LENKKKGEEWTSSEL

-1616 DATVISGAFQSQ
+1616 DATVIPGAFQAQ
-1628 FFDETGRIKKENYE
+1628 FFDETGRVKKENYE
-1642 LPKYDLVIGNPP
+1642 FPKYDLVIGNPP

-1666 EGSEHTRYDQYFIE
+1666 EGREHTRYDQYFIE

-1703 SGVNRGKELI
+1703 SGINRGKELI

-1783 IPEGETLDTLLTKIN
+1783 IPEGETLDTLLTKID

-1808 EMIHENQIKNHLER
+1808 EMIHENQIKNHLEL
-1822 IAEKNRKERNT
+1822 IAEKNRNEGKT
-1833 AAASKEKKK
+1833 AASKE
-1842 KSNIEKLLDEVK
+1842 KSNIEKLLDEAK
-1854 KDSLEVVHLYNAIG
+1854 KDSLEILHLYNAVG

-1920 IVTNAFSKED
+1920 IVTNAFSEED

-1970 NNAGTRTAYMIHAK
+1970 NKAGTRTAYMIHAK

-2006 ITAEKSNLDDFDLRD
+2006 ITAEKSNLDDFSLSD
-2021 FRLMNERNSDYGYS
+2021 FKLMNEDKGTSQ
-2035 RLYKS
+2035 LYKS

-2055 NFDFNALLDEIGQNE
+2055 NFDFNALLDEISQDE

-2077 QLPDFRNTSYEE
+2077 PVPDFRNTRYEE

-2152 YGSLYLELSKMNFA
+2152 YGSLYSELSKMNYA
-2166 KTMAEKFVGSYLVE
+2166 KPMAEKFVGSYLVE

-2236 FYVSAVSPFE
+2236 FSVSDVSPFE

-2255 VKKNQK
+2255 VKENQK
-2261 KTASKALC
+2261 KSASKALC

-2291 EIENHKAR
+2291 EIDNHKAR

-2386 KQEDLMTNKD
+2386 KKEELMTNKD

-2482 EKNLKILKKAVP
+2482 GKNLKILKKAVP
-2494 NPIRNAE
+2494 NPVRNAE

-2511 YEINGENIKEAFL
+2511 YEINGENIKESFL

-2651 NGVDFKLYDQ
+2651 NGVEFKLYDQ

-2732 LDNLSSRAIA
+2732 LDNLSSRAIK

-2776 NEMLK
+2776 DEMLK

-2852 KQANEFTGMGS
+2852 KQANEFAGMGS

-3014 KKDTNPNHDDEYKRH
+3014 KKDTNPDHDDEYKRH

-3126 EVFATVDGSTAKIG
+3126 EVFATVDGTTAKIG

-3149 DEDNEQVRTVVAKAF
+3149 DEENEQVRTVVAKAF

-3318 LTETLQSRREQKAD
+3318 LTEILQSRREQKAD

-3425 RIKLAEEAVLN
+3425 RVKLAEEAVLN

-3448 IQAVLRPAYFTQW
+3448 IQEVLRPAYFTQW

-3469 LLIQA
+3469 LLIQG
-3474 ELDKIDELHK
+3474 ELDKIDELQK
-3484 SLDAENESESR
+3484 SLDAENESETR

-3519 MHKYGTYDTALKF
+3519 IHKYGAYDTALKF

-3559 ETVKDSPKIQ
+3559 ETVKDSQKIQ
-3569 TAEKLETAIM
+3569 TAEKLESIII
-3579 PPNGEPAASEKK
+3579 PPNGGVAASEKK
-3591 AELKLMKAELQ
+3591 AEPKLTKAESQ

-3607 IDDSNSFIN
+3607 IDDSNSFIH

-3651 EEKGFSFGYL
+3651 EEKGFSFDYL

-3681 GEDKTEY
+3681 GENKTEY
-3688 LMTKRQVSHM
+3688 LMTKRQVSYM

-3713 VAELSKSVPKYRKQF
+3713 VAELSKSVPEYRKQF

-3741 AILRN
+3741 TILLN